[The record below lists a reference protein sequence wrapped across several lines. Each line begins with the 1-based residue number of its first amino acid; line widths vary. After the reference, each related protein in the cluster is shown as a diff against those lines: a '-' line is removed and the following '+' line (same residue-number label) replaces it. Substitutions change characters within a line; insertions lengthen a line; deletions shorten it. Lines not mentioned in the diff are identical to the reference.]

1 MANKKNVETNK
12 KNTEIKNKK
21 SNEIEQKKPTQKK
34 KRRLHSH
41 LKVNI
46 PLFQSLM
53 MILPSLAKHAAAE
66 SIDNS
71 SDAADQVTANNV
83 TEKDVT
89 DDHSKADSSAVALQ
103 EAQTSD
109 SDVNSTLNASH
120 APHGSSS
127 HLVPSHHLST
137 LSHPQVHYIP
147 SVSMPT
153 ISSGSN
159 GQPTHSNAPKT
170 PALPVTFMPEVIK
183 GTYGELHVD
192 ANGQYTFVLNP
203 NSPQY
208 ILLNQ
213 HQPGTDHFALHL
225 SNGSSIIVQIPVT
238 GKQDTPSISG
248 DLTGVVTE
256 DHNID
261 SQGLLHA
268 NGKIDVIDPDQNE
281 SSVTPEVISGKYGS
295 LTIDADGH
303 WQYQVDNS
311 LSNVQA
317 LTAATSLHESFTIH
331 TKDGTPQT
339 IDMTIGGNDDNAVI
353 TGMGKGSVT
362 EESQLQTSGTL
373 SVIDADTGEA
383 HFSNTDIVG
392 SFGTLHLTDSGKWTY
407 DLDNTN
413 PAVQALGQGSTAT
426 DPFTVHSADGTPH
439 NVTINVRGTND
450 NPVVSSQSPHL
461 PSKANI
467 SAPPSGLGKTIYE
480 DVNVQNGHLHT
491 GGQLHVDDKDFN
503 ESTFLPE
510 NLHGAYGELKLTSQ
524 GTWSYIANNNN
535 PNIEQLNNGDTLTER
550 FKIHTKDGS
559 VFELNV
565 YINGTNDKATVS
577 TATVSIDETDR
588 AVTASGTLT
597 STDVDN
603 ADNTFTPNSISG
615 TNGDLTIDANGHWS
629 FTANSA
635 FNQLNVGD
643 KVEETFTVSSVDG
656 TPSTIKVTINGTND
670 KATVSSAT
678 VTIDETDKAVTTS
691 GTLTSTDVD
700 NPDNTFTPGS
710 ISGTNGDLTIDANG
724 HWTFTA
730 NSTFNQLNVGDKVE
744 ETFTVSSID
753 GTTSTIKVTL
763 NGTNDK
769 ATVSSAT
776 VAIDE
781 IDKAVTTS
789 GTLTSTD
796 VDNPNNTFT
805 PDSISGTNGDLT
817 IDANGHWAFAANSAF
832 NQLNVGDKVEESF
845 TVSSVDGT
853 PSTIKVTIN
862 GTNDAAT
869 VSSATVAID
878 ETDTAISTSG
888 TLTSTDV
895 DNPDNAFTPD
905 SITGTNG
912 DLTIDANGHWAFT
925 ANSAFN
931 QLNVG
936 DKVEETFT
944 VSSIDG
950 TPSTI
955 KVTINGTND
964 AATVSTATVAVD
976 ETDTAISTSGT
987 LTSTNVDNPD
997 NAFTPDSITGTNGD
1011 LTIDANG
1018 HWNFTAN
1025 SAFNQL
1031 NVGDK
1036 IEETFTVSSID
1047 GTTSTI
1053 KVMING
1059 TNDTATVSTATV
1071 SVDETDSA
1079 ITTSGTLTSTDVD
1092 NPDNTFTP
1100 DSIAGTN
1107 GDLTIDANGLWSFT
1121 ANSAF
1126 NQLNVGDKV
1135 EETFT
1140 VSSVDGTTSTIKVTI
1155 NGTND
1160 AATVSSATV
1169 AIDETDKATTTSGTL
1184 TSTDVDNPDN
1194 AFTPDSISGTNGDLT
1209 IDATG
1214 HWVFTANSAF
1224 NQLNIGD
1231 KVEETFTVSSI
1242 DGTPSTIK
1250 VTINGTNDTAT
1261 VSSATVAIDETDKA
1275 VTTSGTLTSIDV
1287 DNPDNAFTP
1296 DSISGTNGDLTIDAN
1311 GHWVFTANSAF
1322 NQLNVGDKVE
1332 ETFTVSS
1339 VDGTPSTI
1347 KVTINGT
1354 NDTATVSSAT
1364 VAIDETDIAVT
1375 TSGTLTSTDVDNP
1388 DNAFTPDSIAGTNGN
1403 LTIDTNGHWTFTA
1416 NSAFNQLNVGD
1427 KVEETFTVSSID
1439 GTPSTIKVTI
1449 NGTNDAATV
1458 STATVSVDE
1467 TDKAVTTSGTLT
1479 STDVDNPDNTFAP
1492 DSISGTNGD
1501 LTIDATGH
1509 WVFIANSAFNQ
1520 LNVGDK
1526 VEETFTVSSIDGT
1539 PSTIK
1544 VTING
1549 TNDAATVS
1557 SATVAI
1563 DETDK
1568 AVTTSGTLTSTD
1580 VDNPDN
1586 AFQPDSISGTNGDL
1600 IIDAS
1605 GHWMFT
1611 ANSAFNQLNVGDKVE
1626 ETFTMSSVDGTP
1638 STIKVTINGT
1648 NDTATVSSAT
1658 VAIDETD
1665 KAVTT
1670 SGTLTS
1676 IDVDNPDNAFT
1687 PDSISGTNGDLTID
1701 ATGHWVFIANSAF
1714 NQLNVGDKVEET
1726 FTVSSIDGTP
1736 STIKVTINGTNDAAT
1751 VSSATVAIDETDKA
1765 VTTSGTLTSTDVD
1778 NPDNTFT
1785 PDSIGGTNGNLTIDA
1800 NGHWIFTANS
1810 AFNQLNIGD
1819 KVEESFT
1826 VSSVDGTPST
1836 IKVMINGTN
1845 DTATVSSA
1853 TVAIDETD
1861 KAVTTSGTLTSTD
1874 VDNPDNTFTPDSI
1887 SGTNGDL
1894 TIDANGHWA
1903 FTANSAFNQLNVG
1916 DKVEETFTVSSV
1928 DGTPSTIKVTINGTN
1943 DAATVSS
1950 ATVAIDETDKAVTT
1964 SGTLTSTDVDNP
1976 DNTFT
1981 PDSISG
1987 TNGDLTIDANGH
1999 WVFTASSSFN
2009 QLNVGDKVEETFT
2022 VSSID
2027 GTAST
2032 IKVTI
2037 NGTND
2042 KATVSTA
2049 TVSVDETDKAVTT
2062 SGTLTSTDVD
2072 NPDNTFTPDSITG
2085 TNGNLT
2091 IGANG
2096 QWTFTPNSAFNQLN
2110 VGDKVEETFTVT
2122 SVDGTPSTIKVT
2134 INGTNDAATVS
2145 SATIAIDETDKA
2157 VTTSGTLTST
2167 DVDNP
2172 DNTFTPDSIAGTNG
2186 NLTIGANGQWTFT
2199 ANSAF
2204 NQLNVGDKVEE
2215 TFTVSSVDGTPSTIK
2230 VTINGT
2236 NDKATVSSATVA
2248 IDETDKA
2255 VTTSGTLISNDVDNP
2270 DNAFT
2275 PDSISG
2281 TNGDLTIDA
2290 NGHWVFTA
2298 NSAFNQLNVGDKV
2311 EETFTVSSIDGTPST
2326 IKVTINGTNDAA
2338 TVSSATVAIDETDKA
2353 VTTSGTLT
2361 STDVDNPDNAFT
2373 PDSIS
2378 GTNGDLTIDANGHWT
2393 FTANSAFNQ
2402 LNVGDK
2408 VEETFTVS
2416 SVDGT
2421 PSTIKVTINGTN
2433 DAATVS
2439 SATVAI
2445 DETDKATT
2453 TSGTLT
2459 STDVDNPDNTFTP
2472 DSITGANGDLTI
2484 DANGHWAFTANSA
2497 FNQLNVG
2504 DKVEETFTVSSV
2516 DGTSSTIKVTIN
2528 GTNDVATVSTAT
2540 VSVDET
2546 DKAVTTS
2553 GTLTS
2558 TDVDNPDNTFTPDS
2572 IVGANGDLTIDAN
2585 GHWVFTANSAFNQ
2598 LNVGDKVEE
2607 TFTVTSVDGTPSTI
2621 KVTIN
2626 GTNDAATVSSA
2637 TVAID
2642 ETDKAVTTSGTLT
2655 STDVDNTD
2663 NTFTP
2668 DSVVGSNGDLTIDA
2682 NGHWTFTANSA
2693 FNQLNVGDKVEE
2705 TFTVSSIDGTP
2716 STIKVTING
2725 TNDAATVSSA
2735 TVAIDETDK
2744 AVTTSGTLTNTDVDN
2759 PDNTFTPDSISGTN
2773 GDLTIDTNGHW
2784 VFTANSTFNQLNVGD
2799 KVEETFTVSSIDGT
2813 PSTIKITIN
2822 GTNDKAV
2829 ISGTSAGAV
2838 TEESQLQTSGSLT
2851 VTDVDAGQG
2860 HFSNTD
2866 IAGTLGTLHLTN
2878 SGTWTYDLDNTNPT
2892 VQALG
2897 KGTTAT
2903 DTITVHSADGTPHQ
2917 ITITVNGTNDKAII
2931 GGTNSGA
2938 VTEESQLQTS
2948 GTLTVTDVDTGEAHF
2963 SNTDIAGTL
2972 GTLHLTDNGTWT
2984 YDLDNTNPQ
2993 VQALGKGA
3001 TATDTI
3007 TVNSADGTPHQITIT
3022 VNGTNDT
3029 AVIGGTS
3036 AGAVT
3041 EETQLQ
3047 TSGSLTITDTDT
3059 GEAHFSNTDIKGS
3072 LGTLHLT
3079 DAGQWT
3085 YDLDNTNPTVQALG
3099 KGAAT
3104 TDTITVTS
3112 ADGTTHQVTIA
3123 VNGTNDK
3130 AIITGTNTG
3139 AVTEDQDLTNQLN
3152 VHPNYMLTQGKLFI
3166 TDVDTNEATFPMQSG
3181 IVGDHGIG
3189 SFTLIPSGIWL
3200 FSADSKQAAVQ
3211 ALGVGETLTESTTI
3225 TSVDGTQKT
3234 ILITINGTNDAPVIT
3249 PVATQTVTEDG
3260 SKTITFH
3267 ATDIDTTDTLTPS
3280 VSATHGSASLNAQGE
3295 IVFTPDANYNG
3306 PASVVLSVTDGH
3318 TTTSQTINV
3327 DVTPANDAPV
3337 INPIVPVSAT
3347 EDGAVVTGQLTS
3359 TDIDTGD
3366 TATFTTTSTQGGFTL
3381 NADGSYN
3388 LDPTDASFQHLKA
3401 GEISTFTIPVTVTD
3415 SAGATDTKD
3424 LVITVTGTNDT
3435 PVISGVDTGALKEDV
3450 SVNPQ
3455 SNELTA
3461 TGKLDIV
3468 DIDTGEGSF
3477 ISHGF
3482 NKTALQGH
3490 YGKLE
3495 ISQDGSWSYS
3505 ADNSQTA
3512 IQSLGEGEQLTDTIK
3527 VTSKDGTTHD
3537 VVVTINGTN
3546 DTAVIGGTS
3555 AGAVTEETQLQTS
3568 GTLTVTDTDTGE
3580 AHFANTDIQGTLGT
3594 LHLTDNGAW
3603 TYDLDNTN
3611 PAVQA
3616 LGNGATATDTITV
3629 HSADG
3634 TPHQVTITVNGT
3646 NDNAV
3651 VGGVDTASVTEKAA
3665 GDNMSPDHAQSGMA
3679 TLRVSTLNANGHLSV
3694 IDPDSGQ
3701 SGFADNNV
3709 GYNYHGTYGDLI
3721 LNPNGDW
3728 NYYADAGSLSH
3739 IGGRPTTRGS
3749 AIDKLGE
3756 GETLTD
3762 TITVHTKDGTPHN
3775 IVITI
3780 NGSNDRPYCS
3790 SEVQLNAGTE
3800 DTRQTITAAQLLQN
3814 SIDVDKNDSGLLTVA
3829 NLHPDHGS
3837 ILDNQNGTYT
3847 FTPEKDY
3854 NGKVHFTYDVKDAH
3868 GDVTHT
3874 GATSSLSAVADKAV
3888 ISGSDTGTIIEDHNV
3903 GHSSLQPV
3911 VASGLLSVTDP
3922 DAGQDHF
3929 QVNLLLG
3936 EQAIHDPFGGF
3947 LRITPSGAWG
3957 YEVAN
3962 SRLQSLAE
3970 GEVEKVVYRVYS
3982 ADHTAHDI
3990 TITVTGTNDQPS
4002 ITATT
4007 LAHGTEDTHYQM
4019 QVSQFGFSDIDTGD
4033 TLHSIAITDL
4043 PSATQGKFVLD
4054 GHDVTAGQH
4063 IPTADISKLQFIPAQ
4078 DFNGD
4083 VQFKY
4088 TVNDG
4093 HDDSQEATNTLH
4105 IDAVGDKAVI
4115 SGVDT
4120 GDVYENRNPDMSPDF
4135 AQSGMAHLTNSMI
4148 HVEGQLTII
4157 DPDTGENSFD
4167 SKGIGYTYH
4176 GKYGHLILNTD
4187 GKWFYGVATG
4197 TADVNGGLTTNVG
4210 STIDQ
4215 LGANETLTD
4224 TITIQSKDG
4233 TTHDIV
4239 ITIHGDNDR
4248 PYCSSEVQLN
4258 SGKEDLAQTITATE
4272 LLANTIDV
4280 DSNDLGKL
4288 TVANLHADHGSILDN
4303 QDGTYTFTP
4312 TKDYNGQ
4319 IHFSYDVTDAH
4330 GGTTHTG
4337 ASTTLT
4343 ATPDGAIISEVT
4355 TDHVTE
4361 DGSHS
4366 SHNAGVTTE
4375 LANGR
4380 LQVVDPD
4387 SGENKFQYSQFGE
4400 STVHDPFGGMLR
4412 IDSMG
4417 NWGYSVNNANLQH
4430 LAQGQT
4436 ETVIYR
4442 VHSYDGTAYEL
4453 HIDVVGTNDAPTVT
4467 QVALSNG
4474 TEDTHYQMQA
4484 SQFGFTDVDSGDTL
4498 HSVAITDLPPATQG
4512 KFVLDG
4518 HDVTAGQHI
4527 PTADISKLQF
4537 VPAQD
4542 FNGDVQ
4548 FKYTVND
4555 GHDDSQEAT
4564 NTLHIDA
4571 VGDTAVITGTT
4582 TGDVDEGH
4590 GTYHDRSPNYAQLG
4604 MAKLTN
4610 DPLYT
4615 DGKLEII
4622 DPDTGEAQ
4630 FDTKGIGYSYHG
4642 TYGQLILNAD
4652 GNWHYK
4658 VTVGS
4663 NQQNVA
4669 TKIDQLGDG
4678 QELTDTITIYSK
4690 DGTAQDIVITIH
4702 GDNDRPYISS
4712 EVTLSTGTEDTA
4724 LTFTK
4729 ADLLANTVD
4738 VDANDAGKLSI
4749 ANLLVDHGSVVD
4761 NKDGT
4766 YTFTPTKDYNGQV
4779 HFSYDVTDAHGGTT
4793 HTGANTSLAAVND
4806 AATFTGDS
4814 SSIKEDTNIHH
4825 NAHITGSATIPD
4837 ALSCHG
4843 HLIVSDAD
4851 GHGEAALD
4859 LKGQPKISL
4868 DGTYGHFDITSTGTW
4883 VYKADNKSTP
4893 IQDLDNGQTL
4903 TDSIEV
4909 TSKDGTKHS
4918 ITVTINGTTD
4928 DPTLHSL
4935 SDSGVQHSGPVEGNL
4950 LTGSGTD
4957 QGLSGAATDTDS
4969 NAHLV
4974 LQDIQIKDPVSGYVA
4989 VRPGQPHTMAGIG
5002 TLAIEA
5008 NGHYTFTPEAGFT
5021 GKVPSMVYRVGD
5033 DGGNPIGDSS
5043 QNSLSI
5049 EVTPPL
5055 QHAPTVT
5062 GQTVSTNEDIT
5073 RTITT
5078 SEFGYS
5084 DQDGDALQ
5092 FVTISS
5098 IPSHG
5103 SLLLNGN
5110 AVTAN
5115 QQISKADL
5123 DAGHLTFTP
5132 NNNENGANYA
5142 QFTFTANDGHKNSAG
5157 ATMVV
5162 DVNAVNDA
5170 PIVGSSFISSLE
5182 DKPHAFTTAD
5192 FKYSDID
5199 GDALNHITI
5208 TNVAHGVLS
5217 LNGTTVN
5224 VGDDVS
5230 ASDVSSL
5237 IFTPTH
5243 NYFSSGVSGLGAVQ
5257 FTANDGHLDSKEGS
5271 ILINIASVADPA
5283 TFSGDS
5289 TGVAKE
5295 DITLQASGTLT
5306 ASDPDGTAGFTAV
5319 QGGAGIAGSKG
5330 YGHAHIDVN
5339 GHWTYDLDNNHPI
5352 VQQLGEGQTD
5362 TETITVQS
5370 ADGTHHDIVVTI
5382 TGTNDAPI
5390 LGVNQTSSTAGTLT
5404 ETDVDVNDTHTF
5416 SIVSSTGQFGS
5427 LSVDPNTGDYI
5438 YTPNTSITGMSYNS
5452 ATNSYHGVDVFE
5464 VKVSD
5469 GHTEDSKFIT
5479 FDASGHVTMSPTGSL
5494 VTSTTVLHQ
5503 PVVTTT
5509 QPTLPSGTNVAPTNT
5524 VTLDLAST
5532 SDSGSS
5538 QTDNLT
5544 NDTTPTI
5551 TGHTDIPFS
5560 KVTIYDGSTPV
5571 GHSVS
5576 DASGQYSVAVSS
5588 LSEGDHNLSAKALAP
5603 SSVLP
5608 ATSSLLS
5615 VHIDTQVHVGIQTD
5629 PITADNVINAQES
5642 NSSIDITGSVSGD
5655 YNAGDIVTLDVN
5667 RTQHTGVVDAKGHY
5681 SIAVPGSELIADA
5694 DQKIEASVA
5703 VTDTAGNS
5711 AHATADVTYQVDT
5724 QVSVPTITF
5733 ENAGADNLY
5742 SKAEIA
5748 RGQAN
5753 TITATVTPP
5762 GDAKIGEHLV
5772 VNGQDHV
5779 LDAHTLQ
5786 HGIQIEVHPGSNVQA
5801 TMTDEHGNTAGSQ
5814 GFAASA
5820 IPEPII
5826 VRPPSGSHQVSGT
5839 LGVPPLLP
5847 SLTPVP
5853 TAQSGWRIHLPNGQ
5867 YVTSHHGQYGTLTID
5882 PQTGHLHYQEQAQ
5895 VHTGPHGSASGIG
5908 QHEDKFEVALQ
5919 GSNQDEV
5926 VAHVNIQILSH
5937 GPGNS
5942 GKLTVGT
5949 EVVDMTITPLVHTS
5963 HPAPPP
5969 PPPVQHDEPDM
5980 ASQADF
5986 TVTLSDDSNLDL
5998 TQQTHQEPDQ
6008 KTSHHG
6014 AAAYLDALGIKPDAT
6029 STTVHDQPADM
6040 DIVLA
6045 QVDQQD
6051 ATTHDQAHLDMSD
6064 ALEHHDANI
6073 NHNQDDEHHHNDI
6086 DGLPDIDPNS

>member
-1 MANKKNVETNK
+1 MANKKNVEANK

-21 SNEIEQKKPTQKK
+21 SNKLEQKKPTQKK

-159 GQPTHSNAPKT
+159 GQPTHSNAPTT

-225 SNGSSIIVQIPVT
+225 SNGSSIIVQVPVT
-238 GKQDTPSISG
+238 GKQDTPNISG

-353 TGMGKGSVT
+353 TGVDAGTLTEDLTTQVQGQLSVTDSDLGEEHFQASQVTSNFGTLSITKDGAWTYSLDNNNPVVQRLGQGSTATDIVTVHSADGTAHQVMVTINGTNDHAVITSSTANSPSSFFAIGTSNGSSQVTEDKDLTVSGQLNITDIDSKEAHFSNSDLKGTLGTLHLKDNGDWTYDLDNKNPQVQALGQGSATTDIITIHSADGTPHQIAITVNGTNDKAVISGTSAGVVT

-373 SVIDADTGEA
+373 AVTDVDTGEA

-392 SFGTLHLTDSGKWTY
+392 SFGTLHLTDTGSWTY

-413 PAVQALGQGSTAT
+413 PTVQALGKGSTAT
-426 DPFTVHSADGTPH
+426 DTITVHSADGTPH
-439 NVTINVRGTND
+439 QVTI
-450 NPVVSSQSPHL
+450 
-461 PSKANI
+461 
-467 SAPPSGLGKTIYE
+467 
-480 DVNVQNGHLHT
+480 
-491 GGQLHVDDKDFN
+491 
-503 ESTFLPE
+503 
-510 NLHGAYGELKLTSQ
+510 
-524 GTWSYIANNNN
+524 
-535 PNIEQLNNGDTLTER
+535 
-550 FKIHTKDGS
+550 
-559 VFELNV
+559 
-565 YINGTNDKATVS
+565 TV
-577 TATVSIDETDR
+577 
-588 AVTASGTLT
+588 
-597 STDVDN
+597 
-603 ADNTFTPNSISG
+603 
-615 TNGDLTIDANGHWS
+615 
-629 FTANSA
+629 
-635 FNQLNVGD
+635 
-643 KVEETFTVSSVDG
+643 
-656 TPSTIKVTINGTND
+656 
-670 KATVSSAT
+670 
-678 VTIDETDKAVTTS
+678 
-691 GTLTSTDVD
+691 
-700 NPDNTFTPGS
+700 
-710 ISGTNGDLTIDANG
+710 
-724 HWTFTA
+724 
-730 NSTFNQLNVGDKVE
+730 
-744 ETFTVSSID
+744 
-753 GTTSTIKVTL
+753 
-763 NGTNDK
+763 
-769 ATVSSAT
+769 
-776 VAIDE
+776 
-781 IDKAVTTS
+781 
-789 GTLTSTD
+789 
-796 VDNPNNTFT
+796 
-805 PDSISGTNGDLT
+805 
-817 IDANGHWAFAANSAF
+817 
-832 NQLNVGDKVEESF
+832 
-845 TVSSVDGT
+845 
-853 PSTIKVTIN
+853 
-862 GTNDAAT
+862 
-869 VSSATVAID
+869 
-878 ETDTAISTSG
+878 
-888 TLTSTDV
+888 
-895 DNPDNAFTPD
+895 
-905 SITGTNG
+905 
-912 DLTIDANGHWAFT
+912 
-925 ANSAFN
+925 
-931 QLNVG
+931 
-936 DKVEETFT
+936 
-944 VSSIDG
+944 
-950 TPSTI
+950 
-955 KVTINGTND
+955 
-964 AATVSTATVAVD
+964 
-976 ETDTAISTSGT
+976 
-987 LTSTNVDNPD
+987 
-997 NAFTPDSITGTNGD
+997 
-1011 LTIDANG
+1011 
-1018 HWNFTAN
+1018 
-1025 SAFNQL
+1025 
-1031 NVGDK
+1031 
-1036 IEETFTVSSID
+1036 
-1047 GTTSTI
+1047 
-1053 KVMING
+1053 
-1059 TNDTATVSTATV
+1059 
-1071 SVDETDSA
+1071 
-1079 ITTSGTLTSTDVD
+1079 
-1092 NPDNTFTP
+1092 
-1100 DSIAGTN
+1100 
-1107 GDLTIDANGLWSFT
+1107 
-1121 ANSAF
+1121 
-1126 NQLNVGDKV
+1126 
-1135 EETFT
+1135 
-1140 VSSVDGTTSTIKVTI
+1140 
-1155 NGTND
+1155 
-1160 AATVSSATV
+1160 
-1169 AIDETDKATTTSGTL
+1169 
-1184 TSTDVDNPDN
+1184 
-1194 AFTPDSISGTNGDLT
+1194 
-1209 IDATG
+1209 
-1214 HWVFTANSAF
+1214 
-1224 NQLNIGD
+1224 
-1231 KVEETFTVSSI
+1231 
-1242 DGTPSTIK
+1242 
-1250 VTINGTNDTAT
+1250 
-1261 VSSATVAIDETDKA
+1261 
-1275 VTTSGTLTSIDV
+1275 
-1287 DNPDNAFTP
+1287 
-1296 DSISGTNGDLTIDAN
+1296 
-1311 GHWVFTANSAF
+1311 
-1322 NQLNVGDKVE
+1322 
-1332 ETFTVSS
+1332 
-1339 VDGTPSTI
+1339 
-1347 KVTINGT
+1347 
-1354 NDTATVSSAT
+1354 
-1364 VAIDETDIAVT
+1364 
-1375 TSGTLTSTDVDNP
+1375 
-1388 DNAFTPDSIAGTNGN
+1388 
-1403 LTIDTNGHWTFTA
+1403 
-1416 NSAFNQLNVGD
+1416 
-1427 KVEETFTVSSID
+1427 
-1439 GTPSTIKVTI
+1439 
-1449 NGTNDAATV
+1449 
-1458 STATVSVDE
+1458 
-1467 TDKAVTTSGTLT
+1467 
-1479 STDVDNPDNTFAP
+1479 
-1492 DSISGTNGD
+1492 
-1501 LTIDATGH
+1501 
-1509 WVFIANSAFNQ
+1509 
-1520 LNVGDK
+1520 
-1526 VEETFTVSSIDGT
+1526 
-1539 PSTIK
+1539 
-1544 VTING
+1544 
-1549 TNDAATVS
+1549 
-1557 SATVAI
+1557 
-1563 DETDK
+1563 
-1568 AVTTSGTLTSTD
+1568 
-1580 VDNPDN
+1580 
-1586 AFQPDSISGTNGDL
+1586 
-1600 IIDAS
+1600 
-1605 GHWMFT
+1605 
-1611 ANSAFNQLNVGDKVE
+1611 
-1626 ETFTMSSVDGTP
+1626 
-1638 STIKVTINGT
+1638 
-1648 NDTATVSSAT
+1648 
-1658 VAIDETD
+1658 
-1665 KAVTT
+1665 
-1670 SGTLTS
+1670 
-1676 IDVDNPDNAFT
+1676 
-1687 PDSISGTNGDLTID
+1687 
-1701 ATGHWVFIANSAF
+1701 
-1714 NQLNVGDKVEET
+1714 
-1726 FTVSSIDGTP
+1726 
-1736 STIKVTINGTNDAAT
+1736 
-1751 VSSATVAIDETDKA
+1751 
-1765 VTTSGTLTSTDVD
+1765 
-1778 NPDNTFT
+1778 
-1785 PDSIGGTNGNLTIDA
+1785 
-1800 NGHWIFTANS
+1800 
-1810 AFNQLNIGD
+1810 
-1819 KVEESFT
+1819 
-1826 VSSVDGTPST
+1826 
-1836 IKVMINGTN
+1836 
-1845 DTATVSSA
+1845 
-1853 TVAIDETD
+1853 
-1861 KAVTTSGTLTSTD
+1861 
-1874 VDNPDNTFTPDSI
+1874 
-1887 SGTNGDL
+1887 
-1894 TIDANGHWA
+1894 
-1903 FTANSAFNQLNVG
+1903 
-1916 DKVEETFTVSSV
+1916 
-1928 DGTPSTIKVTINGTN
+1928 
-1943 DAATVSS
+1943 
-1950 ATVAIDETDKAVTT
+1950 
-1964 SGTLTSTDVDNP
+1964 
-1976 DNTFT
+1976 
-1981 PDSISG
+1981 
-1987 TNGDLTIDANGH
+1987 
-1999 WVFTASSSFN
+1999 
-2009 QLNVGDKVEETFT
+2009 
-2022 VSSID
+2022 
-2027 GTAST
+2027 
-2032 IKVTI
+2032 
-2037 NGTND
+2037 
-2042 KATVSTA
+2042 
-2049 TVSVDETDKAVTT
+2049 
-2062 SGTLTSTDVD
+2062 
-2072 NPDNTFTPDSITG
+2072 
-2085 TNGNLT
+2085 
-2091 IGANG
+2091 
-2096 QWTFTPNSAFNQLN
+2096 
-2110 VGDKVEETFTVT
+2110 
-2122 SVDGTPSTIKVT
+2122 
-2134 INGTNDAATVS
+2134 
-2145 SATIAIDETDKA
+2145 
-2157 VTTSGTLTST
+2157 
-2167 DVDNP
+2167 
-2172 DNTFTPDSIAGTNG
+2172 
-2186 NLTIGANGQWTFT
+2186 
-2199 ANSAF
+2199 
-2204 NQLNVGDKVEE
+2204 
-2215 TFTVSSVDGTPSTIK
+2215 
-2230 VTINGT
+2230 
-2236 NDKATVSSATVA
+2236 
-2248 IDETDKA
+2248 
-2255 VTTSGTLISNDVDNP
+2255 
-2270 DNAFT
+2270 
-2275 PDSISG
+2275 
-2281 TNGDLTIDA
+2281 
-2290 NGHWVFTA
+2290 
-2298 NSAFNQLNVGDKV
+2298 
-2311 EETFTVSSIDGTPST
+2311 
-2326 IKVTINGTNDAA
+2326 NGTNDAA

-2416 SVDGT
+2416 SIDGT

-2433 DAATVS
+2433 DTATVS

-2445 DETDKATT
+2445 
-2453 TSGTLT
+2453 
-2459 STDVDNPDNTFTP
+2459 
-2472 DSITGANGDLTI
+2472 
-2484 DANGHWAFTANSA
+2484 
-2497 FNQLNVG
+2497 
-2504 DKVEETFTVSSV
+2504 
-2516 DGTSSTIKVTIN
+2516 
-2528 GTNDVATVSTAT
+2528 
-2540 VSVDET
+2540 DET

-2572 IVGANGDLTIDAN
+2572 IAGTNGDLTIDAN
-2585 GHWVFTANSAFNQ
+2585 GHWS
-2598 LNVGDKVEE
+2598 
-2607 TFTVTSVDGTPSTI
+2607 
-2621 KVTIN
+2621 
-2626 GTNDAATVSSA
+2626 
-2637 TVAID
+2637 
-2642 ETDKAVTTSGTLT
+2642 
-2655 STDVDNTD
+2655 
-2663 NTFTP
+2663 
-2668 DSVVGSNGDLTIDA
+2668 
-2682 NGHWTFTANSA
+2682 FTANSA

-2705 TFTVSSIDGTP
+2705 TFTVSSVDGTP
-2716 STIKVTING
+2716 STIKV
-2725 TNDAATVSSA
+2725 
-2735 TVAIDETDK
+2735 
-2744 AVTTSGTLTNTDVDN
+2744 
-2759 PDNTFTPDSISGTN
+2759 
-2773 GDLTIDTNGHW
+2773 
-2784 VFTANSTFNQLNVGD
+2784 
-2799 KVEETFTVSSIDGT
+2799 
-2813 PSTIKITIN
+2813 TIN

-2838 TEESQLQTSGSLT
+2838 TEESQLQTSGLLT
-2851 VTDVDAGQG
+2851 VTDVDAGQA

-3130 AIITGTNTG
+3130 AVITGTNTG

-3234 ILITINGTNDAPVIT
+3234 ILVTINGTNDAPVIT

-3306 PASVVLSVTDGH
+3306 PATVVLSVTDGH

-3337 INPIVPVSAT
+3337 INSIVPVNAT

-3359 TDIDTGD
+3359 TDIDAGD

-3450 SVNPQ
+3450 SANPQ

-3477 ISHGF
+3477 VSHGF

-3546 DTAVIGGTS
+3546 DKAVIGGSNT
-3555 AGAVTEETQLQTS
+3555 GAVTEESQLQTS
-3568 GTLTVTDTDTGE
+3568 GTLTVTDVDTGE
-3580 AHFANTDIQGTLGT
+3580 AHFANTDIQGSLGT

-3728 NYYADAGSLSH
+3728 DYYADAGSLSH

-3762 TITVHTKDGTPHN
+3762 TITVHTIDGTPHN

-3868 GDVTHT
+3868 GGVTHT

-3888 ISGSDTGTIIEDHNV
+3888 ITGTDTGTIVEDHNV

-3922 DAGQDHF
+3922 DAGQEHF

-3990 TITVTGTNDQPS
+3990 TITVTGTNDKPT

-4007 LAHGTEDTHYQM
+4007 LAHGTEDTHYQI
-4019 QVSQFGFSDIDTGD
+4019 QASQFGFRDIDTGD

-4054 GHDVTAGQH
+4054 GHDVTTGQH
-4063 IPTADISKLQFIPAQ
+4063 IPTADISKLQFVPAQ

-4093 HDDSQEATNTLH
+4093 HTDSAEATNTLH

-4135 AQSGMAHLTNSMI
+4135 ALSGMAHLTNSLI

-4319 IHFSYDVTDAH
+4319 INFSYDVTDAH

-4343 ATPDGAIISEVT
+4343 VTPDGAIISEVT

-4400 STVHDPFGGMLR
+4400 SAVHDPFGGMLR

-4749 ANLLVDHGSVVD
+4749 ENLLVDHGSVVD

-4793 HTGANTSLAAVND
+4793 HTGAITTLAAVND
-4806 AATFTGDS
+4806 AATFAGDS

-4883 VYKADNKSTP
+4883 VYKADNKSTQ

-4928 DPTLHSL
+4928 VPVLHSL

-5092 FVTISS
+5092 FVTISN

-5103 SLLLNGN
+5103 LLLLNGK

-5115 QQISKADL
+5115 QQITKADL

-5132 NNNENGANYA
+5132 ISNENGANYA
-5142 QFTFTANDGHKNSAG
+5142 QFTFTANDGHQDSAS

-5352 VQQLGEGQTD
+5352 VQQLGEGQTG

-5370 ADGTHHDIVVTI
+5370 ADRTHHDIVVTI

-5404 ETDVDVNDTHTF
+5404 ETDVDVNDTHMF
-5416 SIVSSTGQFGS
+5416 SVVSSTGQFGS
-5427 LSVDPNTGDYI
+5427 LSVDPDTGDYI

-5494 VTSTTVLHQ
+5494 VTSTTVPHQ
-5503 PVVTTT
+5503 PVVTAT

-5576 DASGQYSVAVSS
+5576 DASGQYSVVVSS

-5629 PITADNVINAQES
+5629 LITADNVINAQES
-5642 NSSIDITGSVSGD
+5642 NRSIDITGSVSGD
-5655 YNAGDIVTLDVN
+5655 FNAGDIVTLDVN
-5667 RTQHTGVVDAKGHY
+5667 GTQHTGVVDAKGHY

-5703 VTDTAGNS
+5703 ITDTAGNS

-5779 LDAHTLQ
+5779 LDDHTLQ

-6045 QVDQQD
+6045 QVDQPD
-6051 ATTHDQAHLDMSD
+6051 AATHDQAHLDMSD

-6073 NHNQDDEHHHNDI
+6073 NHNQDDEHHHHNDI

>member
-1 MANKKNVETNK
+1 MANKKNVEANK

-21 SNEIEQKKPTQKK
+21 SNKLEQKKPTQKK

-89 DDHSKADSSAVALQ
+89 GDHNKADSSAVALQ

-109 SDVNSTLNASH
+109 SDVNSTLSASH
-120 APHGSSS
+120 AAHGSSS

-159 GQPTHSNAPKT
+159 GQPIHSNAPTT

-353 TGMGKGSVT
+353 TGVDAGVVTEDLTTQVQGQLSVTDSDLGEDHFQASQVTSNFGTLSITKDGAWTYSLDNNNPVVQRLGQGSTATDIVTVHSADGTAHQVMVTINGTNDHAVITSSTANSPSSFFAIGTSNGSSQVTEDKDLTVSGQLNITDIDSKEAHFSNSDLKGTLGTLHLKDNGDWTYDLDNKNPQVQALGQGSATTDIITIHSADGTPHQIAITVNGTNDKAVISGTSAGVVT

-373 SVIDADTGEA
+373 AVTDVDTGEA
-383 HFSNTDIVG
+383 HFATSSTGSTDIAG
-392 SFGTLHLTDSGKWTY
+392 SFGMLHLTDSGAWTY
-407 DLDNTN
+407 VLDNKN
-413 PAVQALGQGSTAT
+413 PNVQALGKGATAT
-426 DPFTVHSADGTPH
+426 DTITVHSADGTPH
-439 NVTINVRGTND
+439 QVTI
-450 NPVVSSQSPHL
+450 
-461 PSKANI
+461 
-467 SAPPSGLGKTIYE
+467 
-480 DVNVQNGHLHT
+480 
-491 GGQLHVDDKDFN
+491 
-503 ESTFLPE
+503 
-510 NLHGAYGELKLTSQ
+510 
-524 GTWSYIANNNN
+524 
-535 PNIEQLNNGDTLTER
+535 
-550 FKIHTKDGS
+550 
-559 VFELNV
+559 
-565 YINGTNDKATVS
+565 TV
-577 TATVSIDETDR
+577 
-588 AVTASGTLT
+588 
-597 STDVDN
+597 
-603 ADNTFTPNSISG
+603 
-615 TNGDLTIDANGHWS
+615 
-629 FTANSA
+629 
-635 FNQLNVGD
+635 
-643 KVEETFTVSSVDG
+643 
-656 TPSTIKVTINGTND
+656 
-670 KATVSSAT
+670 
-678 VTIDETDKAVTTS
+678 
-691 GTLTSTDVD
+691 
-700 NPDNTFTPGS
+700 
-710 ISGTNGDLTIDANG
+710 
-724 HWTFTA
+724 
-730 NSTFNQLNVGDKVE
+730 
-744 ETFTVSSID
+744 
-753 GTTSTIKVTL
+753 
-763 NGTNDK
+763 
-769 ATVSSAT
+769 
-776 VAIDE
+776 
-781 IDKAVTTS
+781 
-789 GTLTSTD
+789 
-796 VDNPNNTFT
+796 
-805 PDSISGTNGDLT
+805 
-817 IDANGHWAFAANSAF
+817 
-832 NQLNVGDKVEESF
+832 
-845 TVSSVDGT
+845 
-853 PSTIKVTIN
+853 
-862 GTNDAAT
+862 
-869 VSSATVAID
+869 
-878 ETDTAISTSG
+878 
-888 TLTSTDV
+888 
-895 DNPDNAFTPD
+895 
-905 SITGTNG
+905 
-912 DLTIDANGHWAFT
+912 
-925 ANSAFN
+925 
-931 QLNVG
+931 
-936 DKVEETFT
+936 
-944 VSSIDG
+944 
-950 TPSTI
+950 
-955 KVTINGTND
+955 
-964 AATVSTATVAVD
+964 
-976 ETDTAISTSGT
+976 
-987 LTSTNVDNPD
+987 
-997 NAFTPDSITGTNGD
+997 
-1011 LTIDANG
+1011 
-1018 HWNFTAN
+1018 
-1025 SAFNQL
+1025 
-1031 NVGDK
+1031 
-1036 IEETFTVSSID
+1036 
-1047 GTTSTI
+1047 
-1053 KVMING
+1053 
-1059 TNDTATVSTATV
+1059 
-1071 SVDETDSA
+1071 
-1079 ITTSGTLTSTDVD
+1079 
-1092 NPDNTFTP
+1092 
-1100 DSIAGTN
+1100 
-1107 GDLTIDANGLWSFT
+1107 
-1121 ANSAF
+1121 
-1126 NQLNVGDKV
+1126 
-1135 EETFT
+1135 
-1140 VSSVDGTTSTIKVTI
+1140 
-1155 NGTND
+1155 
-1160 AATVSSATV
+1160 
-1169 AIDETDKATTTSGTL
+1169 
-1184 TSTDVDNPDN
+1184 
-1194 AFTPDSISGTNGDLT
+1194 
-1209 IDATG
+1209 
-1214 HWVFTANSAF
+1214 
-1224 NQLNIGD
+1224 
-1231 KVEETFTVSSI
+1231 
-1242 DGTPSTIK
+1242 
-1250 VTINGTNDTAT
+1250 
-1261 VSSATVAIDETDKA
+1261 
-1275 VTTSGTLTSIDV
+1275 
-1287 DNPDNAFTP
+1287 
-1296 DSISGTNGDLTIDAN
+1296 
-1311 GHWVFTANSAF
+1311 
-1322 NQLNVGDKVE
+1322 
-1332 ETFTVSS
+1332 
-1339 VDGTPSTI
+1339 
-1347 KVTINGT
+1347 
-1354 NDTATVSSAT
+1354 
-1364 VAIDETDIAVT
+1364 
-1375 TSGTLTSTDVDNP
+1375 
-1388 DNAFTPDSIAGTNGN
+1388 
-1403 LTIDTNGHWTFTA
+1403 
-1416 NSAFNQLNVGD
+1416 
-1427 KVEETFTVSSID
+1427 
-1439 GTPSTIKVTI
+1439 
-1449 NGTNDAATV
+1449 
-1458 STATVSVDE
+1458 
-1467 TDKAVTTSGTLT
+1467 
-1479 STDVDNPDNTFAP
+1479 
-1492 DSISGTNGD
+1492 
-1501 LTIDATGH
+1501 
-1509 WVFIANSAFNQ
+1509 
-1520 LNVGDK
+1520 
-1526 VEETFTVSSIDGT
+1526 
-1539 PSTIK
+1539 
-1544 VTING
+1544 
-1549 TNDAATVS
+1549 
-1557 SATVAI
+1557 
-1563 DETDK
+1563 
-1568 AVTTSGTLTSTD
+1568 
-1580 VDNPDN
+1580 
-1586 AFQPDSISGTNGDL
+1586 
-1600 IIDAS
+1600 
-1605 GHWMFT
+1605 
-1611 ANSAFNQLNVGDKVE
+1611 
-1626 ETFTMSSVDGTP
+1626 
-1638 STIKVTINGT
+1638 
-1648 NDTATVSSAT
+1648 
-1658 VAIDETD
+1658 
-1665 KAVTT
+1665 
-1670 SGTLTS
+1670 
-1676 IDVDNPDNAFT
+1676 
-1687 PDSISGTNGDLTID
+1687 
-1701 ATGHWVFIANSAF
+1701 
-1714 NQLNVGDKVEET
+1714 
-1726 FTVSSIDGTP
+1726 
-1736 STIKVTINGTNDAAT
+1736 
-1751 VSSATVAIDETDKA
+1751 
-1765 VTTSGTLTSTDVD
+1765 
-1778 NPDNTFT
+1778 
-1785 PDSIGGTNGNLTIDA
+1785 
-1800 NGHWIFTANS
+1800 
-1810 AFNQLNIGD
+1810 
-1819 KVEESFT
+1819 
-1826 VSSVDGTPST
+1826 
-1836 IKVMINGTN
+1836 NGTN

-1894 TIDANGHWA
+1894 TIDTTGHWV

-1928 DGTPSTIKVTINGTN
+1928 DGT
-1943 DAATVSS
+1943 
-1950 ATVAIDETDKAVTT
+1950 
-1964 SGTLTSTDVDNP
+1964 
-1976 DNTFT
+1976 
-1981 PDSISG
+1981 
-1987 TNGDLTIDANGH
+1987 
-1999 WVFTASSSFN
+1999 
-2009 QLNVGDKVEETFT
+2009 
-2022 VSSID
+2022 
-2027 GTAST
+2027 AST
-2032 IKVTI
+2032 IKV
-2037 NGTND
+2037 
-2042 KATVSTA
+2042 
-2049 TVSVDETDKAVTT
+2049 
-2062 SGTLTSTDVD
+2062 
-2072 NPDNTFTPDSITG
+2072 
-2085 TNGNLT
+2085 
-2091 IGANG
+2091 
-2096 QWTFTPNSAFNQLN
+2096 
-2110 VGDKVEETFTVT
+2110 
-2122 SVDGTPSTIKVT
+2122 
-2134 INGTNDAATVS
+2134 
-2145 SATIAIDETDKA
+2145 
-2157 VTTSGTLTST
+2157 
-2167 DVDNP
+2167 
-2172 DNTFTPDSIAGTNG
+2172 
-2186 NLTIGANGQWTFT
+2186 
-2199 ANSAF
+2199 
-2204 NQLNVGDKVEE
+2204 
-2215 TFTVSSVDGTPSTIK
+2215 
-2230 VTINGT
+2230 
-2236 NDKATVSSATVA
+2236 
-2248 IDETDKA
+2248 
-2255 VTTSGTLISNDVDNP
+2255 
-2270 DNAFT
+2270 
-2275 PDSISG
+2275 
-2281 TNGDLTIDA
+2281 
-2290 NGHWVFTA
+2290 
-2298 NSAFNQLNVGDKV
+2298 
-2311 EETFTVSSIDGTPST
+2311 
-2326 IKVTINGTNDAA
+2326 
-2338 TVSSATVAIDETDKA
+2338 
-2353 VTTSGTLT
+2353 
-2361 STDVDNPDNAFT
+2361 
-2373 PDSIS
+2373 
-2378 GTNGDLTIDANGHWT
+2378 
-2393 FTANSAFNQ
+2393 
-2402 LNVGDK
+2402 
-2408 VEETFTVS
+2408 
-2416 SVDGT
+2416 
-2421 PSTIKVTINGTN
+2421 
-2433 DAATVS
+2433 
-2439 SATVAI
+2439 
-2445 DETDKATT
+2445 
-2453 TSGTLT
+2453 
-2459 STDVDNPDNTFTP
+2459 
-2472 DSITGANGDLTI
+2472 
-2484 DANGHWAFTANSA
+2484 
-2497 FNQLNVG
+2497 
-2504 DKVEETFTVSSV
+2504 
-2516 DGTSSTIKVTIN
+2516 
-2528 GTNDVATVSTAT
+2528 
-2540 VSVDET
+2540 
-2546 DKAVTTS
+2546 
-2553 GTLTS
+2553 
-2558 TDVDNPDNTFTPDS
+2558 
-2572 IVGANGDLTIDAN
+2572 
-2585 GHWVFTANSAFNQ
+2585 
-2598 LNVGDKVEE
+2598 
-2607 TFTVTSVDGTPSTI
+2607 
-2621 KVTIN
+2621 
-2626 GTNDAATVSSA
+2626 
-2637 TVAID
+2637 
-2642 ETDKAVTTSGTLT
+2642 
-2655 STDVDNTD
+2655 
-2663 NTFTP
+2663 
-2668 DSVVGSNGDLTIDA
+2668 
-2682 NGHWTFTANSA
+2682 
-2693 FNQLNVGDKVEE
+2693 
-2705 TFTVSSIDGTP
+2705 
-2716 STIKVTING
+2716 
-2725 TNDAATVSSA
+2725 
-2735 TVAIDETDK
+2735 
-2744 AVTTSGTLTNTDVDN
+2744 
-2759 PDNTFTPDSISGTN
+2759 
-2773 GDLTIDTNGHW
+2773 
-2784 VFTANSTFNQLNVGD
+2784 
-2799 KVEETFTVSSIDGT
+2799 
-2813 PSTIKITIN
+2813 TIN

-2851 VTDVDAGQG
+2851 VTDVDAGQA

-2903 DTITVHSADGTPHQ
+2903 DTITVHSADGTAHQ

-3104 TDTITVTS
+3104 TDTITVHS
-3112 ADGTTHQVTIA
+3112 ADGTPHQVTI
-3123 VNGTNDK
+3123 
-3130 AIITGTNTG
+3130 
-3139 AVTEDQDLTNQLN
+3139 
-3152 VHPNYMLTQGKLFI
+3152 
-3166 TDVDTNEATFPMQSG
+3166 
-3181 IVGDHGIG
+3181 
-3189 SFTLIPSGIWL
+3189 
-3200 FSADSKQAAVQ
+3200 
-3211 ALGVGETLTESTTI
+3211 
-3225 TSVDGTQKT
+3225 
-3234 ILITINGTNDAPVIT
+3234 
-3249 PVATQTVTEDG
+3249 TV
-3260 SKTITFH
+3260 
-3267 ATDIDTTDTLTPS
+3267 
-3280 VSATHGSASLNAQGE
+3280 
-3295 IVFTPDANYNG
+3295 
-3306 PASVVLSVTDGH
+3306 
-3318 TTTSQTINV
+3318 
-3327 DVTPANDAPV
+3327 
-3337 INPIVPVSAT
+3337 
-3347 EDGAVVTGQLTS
+3347 
-3359 TDIDTGD
+3359 
-3366 TATFTTTSTQGGFTL
+3366 
-3381 NADGSYN
+3381 
-3388 LDPTDASFQHLKA
+3388 
-3401 GEISTFTIPVTVTD
+3401 
-3415 SAGATDTKD
+3415 
-3424 LVITVTGTNDT
+3424 
-3435 PVISGVDTGALKEDV
+3435 
-3450 SVNPQ
+3450 
-3455 SNELTA
+3455 
-3461 TGKLDIV
+3461 
-3468 DIDTGEGSF
+3468 
-3477 ISHGF
+3477 
-3482 NKTALQGH
+3482 
-3490 YGKLE
+3490 
-3495 ISQDGSWSYS
+3495 
-3505 ADNSQTA
+3505 
-3512 IQSLGEGEQLTDTIK
+3512 
-3527 VTSKDGTTHD
+3527 
-3537 VVVTINGTN
+3537 NGTN

-3555 AGAVTEETQLQTS
+3555 AGAVTEETQRQTS
-3568 GTLTVTDTDTGE
+3568 GILTVTDIDTGE
-3580 AHFANTDIQGTLGT
+3580 AHFANTDIQGSLGT

-3603 TYDLDNTN
+3603 TYDLDNTK

-3728 NYYADAGSLSH
+3728 NYYADAGSLTH

-3868 GDVTHT
+3868 GGVTHT

-3990 TITVTGTNDQPS
+3990 TITVTGTNDKPT

-4007 LAHGTEDTHYQM
+4007 LAHGTEDTHYQI
-4019 QVSQFGFSDIDTGD
+4019 QASQFGFSDIDTGD

-4054 GHDVTAGQH
+4054 GHDVTTGQH
-4063 IPTADISKLQFIPAQ
+4063 IPTADISKLQFVPAQ

-4093 HDDSQEATNTLH
+4093 HTDSAEATNTLH

-4258 SGKEDLAQTITATE
+4258 SGKEDLAQTITASE

-4319 IHFSYDVTDAH
+4319 VHFSYDVTDAH

-4400 STVHDPFGGMLR
+4400 TAVHDPFGGMLR

-4436 ETVIYR
+4436 ETVVYR

-4484 SQFGFTDVDSGDTL
+4484 SQFGFTDADSGDTL

-4729 ADLLANTVD
+4729 TDLLANTVD

-4749 ANLLVDHGSVVD
+4749 ENLLVDHGSVVD

-4793 HTGANTSLAAVND
+4793 HTGAITTLAAVND
-4806 AATFTGDS
+4806 AATFAGDS

-4837 ALSCHG
+4837 ALYCHG

-4883 VYKADNKSTP
+4883 VYKADNKSTQ

-4909 TSKDGTKHS
+4909 TSKDSTKHS

-4928 DPTLHSL
+4928 DPVLHSL
-4935 SDSGVQHSGPVEGNL
+4935 SDSGVQHSGPVQGNL

-5073 RTITT
+5073 RTFTT

-5098 IPSHG
+5098 LPSHG
-5103 SLLLNGN
+5103 LLLLNGN

-5132 NNNENGANYA
+5132 SNNENGANYA
-5142 QFTFTANDGHKNSAG
+5142 QFTFTANDGHKNSAS

-5217 LNGTTVN
+5217 LNGATVN

-5390 LGVNQTSSTAGTLT
+5390 LGVNQTSSTTGTLT
-5404 ETDVDVNDTHTF
+5404 ETDVDVTDSHTF

-5427 LSVDPNTGDYI
+5427 LSVDPNTGDYV

-5494 VTSTTVLHQ
+5494 VTSTTVPHQ
-5503 PVVTTT
+5503 PVVTAT

-5551 TGHTDIPFS
+5551 NGHTDIPYS
-5560 KVTIYDGSTPV
+5560 QVTIYDGSKPI
-5571 GHSVS
+5571 GHAVS
-5576 DASGQYSVAVSS
+5576 NASGQYSVVVDS
-5588 LSEGDHNLSAKALAP
+5588 LTDGDHNLSAKALAP

-5667 RTQHTGVVDAKGHY
+5667 GTQHTGVVDAKGHY

-6008 KTSHHG
+6008 KTSQHG

-6051 ATTHDQAHLDMSD
+6051 TTTHDQAHLDMSD

-6073 NHNQDDEHHHNDI
+6073 NHNQDDEHHHHNDI

>member
-1 MANKKNVETNK
+1 MANKKNVEANK

-21 SNEIEQKKPTQKK
+21 SNKLEQKKPTQKK

-83 TEKDVT
+83 TAKDSS
-89 DDHSKADSSAVALQ
+89 DHHGKTDSSAVTHQ

-109 SDVNSTLNASH
+109 SDVNSTLSASH
-120 APHGSSS
+120 AAHGSSS

-159 GQPTHSNAPKT
+159 GQPTHSNAPTT

-213 HQPGTDHFALHL
+213 HQSGTDHFALHL
-225 SNGSSIIVQIPVT
+225 SNGSSIIVQVPVT
-238 GKQDTPSISG
+238 GKQDTPNISG

-353 TGMGKGSVT
+353 TGVDAGTLTEDLTTQVQGQLSVTDSDLGEDHFQASQVTSNFGTLSITKDGAWTYSLNNNNPVVQRLGQGSTATDIVTVHSADGTAHQVMVTINGTNDHAVITSSTANSPSSFFAIGTSNGSSQVTEDKDLTVSGQLNITDIDSKEAHFSNSDLKGTLGTLHLKDNGDWTYDLDNKNPQVQALGQGSATTDIITIHSADGTPHQIAITVNGTNDKAVISGTSAGVVT

-373 SVIDADTGEA
+373 AVTDVDTGEA
-383 HFSNTDIVG
+383 HFATSSTGSTDIAG
-392 SFGTLHLTDSGKWTY
+392 SFGMLHLTDSGAWTY

-413 PAVQALGQGSTAT
+413 PTVQALGKGSTAT
-426 DPFTVHSADGTPH
+426 DTITVHSADGTPH
-439 NVTINVRGTND
+439 QVTITV
-450 NPVVSSQSPHL
+450 
-461 PSKANI
+461 
-467 SAPPSGLGKTIYE
+467 
-480 DVNVQNGHLHT
+480 
-491 GGQLHVDDKDFN
+491 
-503 ESTFLPE
+503 
-510 NLHGAYGELKLTSQ
+510 
-524 GTWSYIANNNN
+524 
-535 PNIEQLNNGDTLTER
+535 
-550 FKIHTKDGS
+550 
-559 VFELNV
+559 
-565 YINGTNDKATVS
+565 NGTNDA
-577 TATVSIDETDR
+577 
-588 AVTASGTLT
+588 
-597 STDVDN
+597 
-603 ADNTFTPNSISG
+603 
-615 TNGDLTIDANGHWS
+615 
-629 FTANSA
+629 
-635 FNQLNVGD
+635 
-643 KVEETFTVSSVDG
+643 
-656 TPSTIKVTINGTND
+656 
-670 KATVSSAT
+670 ATVSSAT
-678 VTIDETDKAVTTS
+678 VAIYETDKAVTTS

-700 NPDNTFTPGS
+700 NPDNTFTP
-710 ISGTNGDLTIDANG
+710 
-724 HWTFTA
+724 
-730 NSTFNQLNVGDKVE
+730 
-744 ETFTVSSID
+744 
-753 GTTSTIKVTL
+753 
-763 NGTNDK
+763 
-769 ATVSSAT
+769 
-776 VAIDE
+776 
-781 IDKAVTTS
+781 
-789 GTLTSTD
+789 
-796 VDNPNNTFT
+796 
-805 PDSISGTNGDLT
+805 DSISGTNGDLT
-817 IDANGHWAFAANSAF
+817 ID
-832 NQLNVGDKVEESF
+832 
-845 TVSSVDGT
+845 
-853 PSTIKVTIN
+853 
-862 GTNDAAT
+862 
-869 VSSATVAID
+869 
-878 ETDTAISTSG
+878 
-888 TLTSTDV
+888 
-895 DNPDNAFTPD
+895 
-905 SITGTNG
+905 
-912 DLTIDANGHWAFT
+912 
-925 ANSAFN
+925 
-931 QLNVG
+931 
-936 DKVEETFT
+936 
-944 VSSIDG
+944 
-950 TPSTI
+950 
-955 KVTINGTND
+955 
-964 AATVSTATVAVD
+964 
-976 ETDTAISTSGT
+976 
-987 LTSTNVDNPD
+987 
-997 NAFTPDSITGTNGD
+997 
-1011 LTIDANG
+1011 
-1018 HWNFTAN
+1018 
-1025 SAFNQL
+1025 
-1031 NVGDK
+1031 
-1036 IEETFTVSSID
+1036 
-1047 GTTSTI
+1047 TT
-1053 KVMING
+1053 
-1059 TNDTATVSTATV
+1059 
-1071 SVDETDSA
+1071 
-1079 ITTSGTLTSTDVD
+1079 
-1092 NPDNTFTP
+1092 
-1100 DSIAGTN
+1100 
-1107 GDLTIDANGLWSFT
+1107 
-1121 ANSAF
+1121 
-1126 NQLNVGDKV
+1126 
-1135 EETFT
+1135 
-1140 VSSVDGTTSTIKVTI
+1140 
-1155 NGTND
+1155 
-1160 AATVSSATV
+1160 
-1169 AIDETDKATTTSGTL
+1169 
-1184 TSTDVDNPDN
+1184 
-1194 AFTPDSISGTNGDLT
+1194 
-1209 IDATG
+1209 
-1214 HWVFTANSAF
+1214 
-1224 NQLNIGD
+1224 
-1231 KVEETFTVSSI
+1231 
-1242 DGTPSTIK
+1242 
-1250 VTINGTNDTAT
+1250 
-1261 VSSATVAIDETDKA
+1261 
-1275 VTTSGTLTSIDV
+1275 
-1287 DNPDNAFTP
+1287 
-1296 DSISGTNGDLTIDAN
+1296 

-1364 VAIDETDIAVT
+1364 VAIDETD
-1375 TSGTLTSTDVDNP
+1375 
-1388 DNAFTPDSIAGTNGN
+1388 
-1403 LTIDTNGHWTFTA
+1403 
-1416 NSAFNQLNVGD
+1416 
-1427 KVEETFTVSSID
+1427 
-1439 GTPSTIKVTI
+1439 
-1449 NGTNDAATV
+1449 
-1458 STATVSVDE
+1458 
-1467 TDKAVTTSGTLT
+1467 
-1479 STDVDNPDNTFAP
+1479 
-1492 DSISGTNGD
+1492 
-1501 LTIDATGH
+1501 
-1509 WVFIANSAFNQ
+1509 
-1520 LNVGDK
+1520 
-1526 VEETFTVSSIDGT
+1526 
-1539 PSTIK
+1539 
-1544 VTING
+1544 
-1549 TNDAATVS
+1549 
-1557 SATVAI
+1557 
-1563 DETDK
+1563 
-1568 AVTTSGTLTSTD
+1568 
-1580 VDNPDN
+1580 
-1586 AFQPDSISGTNGDL
+1586 
-1600 IIDAS
+1600 
-1605 GHWMFT
+1605 
-1611 ANSAFNQLNVGDKVE
+1611 
-1626 ETFTMSSVDGTP
+1626 
-1638 STIKVTINGT
+1638 
-1648 NDTATVSSAT
+1648 
-1658 VAIDETD
+1658 

-1687 PDSISGTNGDLTID
+1687 PDSI
-1701 ATGHWVFIANSAF
+1701 
-1714 NQLNVGDKVEET
+1714 
-1726 FTVSSIDGTP
+1726 
-1736 STIKVTINGTNDAAT
+1736 
-1751 VSSATVAIDETDKA
+1751 
-1765 VTTSGTLTSTDVD
+1765 
-1778 NPDNTFT
+1778 
-1785 PDSIGGTNGNLTIDA
+1785 
-1800 NGHWIFTANS
+1800 
-1810 AFNQLNIGD
+1810 
-1819 KVEESFT
+1819 
-1826 VSSVDGTPST
+1826 
-1836 IKVMINGTN
+1836 
-1845 DTATVSSA
+1845 
-1853 TVAIDETD
+1853 
-1861 KAVTTSGTLTSTD
+1861 
-1874 VDNPDNTFTPDSI
+1874 
-1887 SGTNGDL
+1887 
-1894 TIDANGHWA
+1894 
-1903 FTANSAFNQLNVG
+1903 
-1916 DKVEETFTVSSV
+1916 
-1928 DGTPSTIKVTINGTN
+1928 
-1943 DAATVSS
+1943 
-1950 ATVAIDETDKAVTT
+1950 
-1964 SGTLTSTDVDNP
+1964 
-1976 DNTFT
+1976 
-1981 PDSISG
+1981 
-1987 TNGDLTIDANGH
+1987 
-1999 WVFTASSSFN
+1999 
-2009 QLNVGDKVEETFT
+2009 
-2022 VSSID
+2022 
-2027 GTAST
+2027 
-2032 IKVTI
+2032 
-2037 NGTND
+2037 
-2042 KATVSTA
+2042 
-2049 TVSVDETDKAVTT
+2049 
-2062 SGTLTSTDVD
+2062 
-2072 NPDNTFTPDSITG
+2072 
-2085 TNGNLT
+2085 
-2091 IGANG
+2091 
-2096 QWTFTPNSAFNQLN
+2096 
-2110 VGDKVEETFTVT
+2110 
-2122 SVDGTPSTIKVT
+2122 
-2134 INGTNDAATVS
+2134 
-2145 SATIAIDETDKA
+2145 
-2157 VTTSGTLTST
+2157 
-2167 DVDNP
+2167 
-2172 DNTFTPDSIAGTNG
+2172 
-2186 NLTIGANGQWTFT
+2186 
-2199 ANSAF
+2199 
-2204 NQLNVGDKVEE
+2204 
-2215 TFTVSSVDGTPSTIK
+2215 
-2230 VTINGT
+2230 
-2236 NDKATVSSATVA
+2236 
-2248 IDETDKA
+2248 
-2255 VTTSGTLISNDVDNP
+2255 
-2270 DNAFT
+2270 
-2275 PDSISG
+2275 
-2281 TNGDLTIDA
+2281 
-2290 NGHWVFTA
+2290 
-2298 NSAFNQLNVGDKV
+2298 
-2311 EETFTVSSIDGTPST
+2311 
-2326 IKVTINGTNDAA
+2326 
-2338 TVSSATVAIDETDKA
+2338 
-2353 VTTSGTLT
+2353 
-2361 STDVDNPDNAFT
+2361 
-2373 PDSIS
+2373 
-2378 GTNGDLTIDANGHWT
+2378 
-2393 FTANSAFNQ
+2393 
-2402 LNVGDK
+2402 
-2408 VEETFTVS
+2408 
-2416 SVDGT
+2416 
-2421 PSTIKVTINGTN
+2421 
-2433 DAATVS
+2433 
-2439 SATVAI
+2439 
-2445 DETDKATT
+2445 
-2453 TSGTLT
+2453 
-2459 STDVDNPDNTFTP
+2459 
-2472 DSITGANGDLTI
+2472 
-2484 DANGHWAFTANSA
+2484 
-2497 FNQLNVG
+2497 
-2504 DKVEETFTVSSV
+2504 
-2516 DGTSSTIKVTIN
+2516 
-2528 GTNDVATVSTAT
+2528 
-2540 VSVDET
+2540 
-2546 DKAVTTS
+2546 
-2553 GTLTS
+2553 
-2558 TDVDNPDNTFTPDS
+2558 
-2572 IVGANGDLTIDAN
+2572 
-2585 GHWVFTANSAFNQ
+2585 
-2598 LNVGDKVEE
+2598 
-2607 TFTVTSVDGTPSTI
+2607 
-2621 KVTIN
+2621 
-2626 GTNDAATVSSA
+2626 
-2637 TVAID
+2637 
-2642 ETDKAVTTSGTLT
+2642 
-2655 STDVDNTD
+2655 
-2663 NTFTP
+2663 
-2668 DSVVGSNGDLTIDA
+2668 VGSNGDLTIDA
-2682 NGHWTFTANSA
+2682 NGHWVFIANSA
-2693 FNQLNVGDKVEE
+2693 
-2705 TFTVSSIDGTP
+2705 
-2716 STIKVTING
+2716 
-2725 TNDAATVSSA
+2725 
-2735 TVAIDETDK
+2735 
-2744 AVTTSGTLTNTDVDN
+2744 
-2759 PDNTFTPDSISGTN
+2759 
-2773 GDLTIDTNGHW
+2773 
-2784 VFTANSTFNQLNVGD
+2784 FNQLNVGD

-2851 VTDVDAGQG
+2851 VTDVDAGQA

-3007 TVNSADGTPHQITIT
+3007 TVHSADGTPHQVTIT

-3047 TSGSLTITDTDT
+3047 TTGTLTITDTD
-3059 GEAHFSNTDIKGS
+3059 S
-3072 LGTLHLT
+3072 
-3079 DAGQWT
+3079 
-3085 YDLDNTNPTVQALG
+3085 
-3099 KGAAT
+3099 
-3104 TDTITVTS
+3104 
-3112 ADGTTHQVTIA
+3112 
-3123 VNGTNDK
+3123 
-3130 AIITGTNTG
+3130 
-3139 AVTEDQDLTNQLN
+3139 
-3152 VHPNYMLTQGKLFI
+3152 
-3166 TDVDTNEATFPMQSG
+3166 
-3181 IVGDHGIG
+3181 
-3189 SFTLIPSGIWL
+3189 
-3200 FSADSKQAAVQ
+3200 
-3211 ALGVGETLTESTTI
+3211 
-3225 TSVDGTQKT
+3225 
-3234 ILITINGTNDAPVIT
+3234 
-3249 PVATQTVTEDG
+3249 
-3260 SKTITFH
+3260 
-3267 ATDIDTTDTLTPS
+3267 
-3280 VSATHGSASLNAQGE
+3280 
-3295 IVFTPDANYNG
+3295 
-3306 PASVVLSVTDGH
+3306 
-3318 TTTSQTINV
+3318 
-3327 DVTPANDAPV
+3327 
-3337 INPIVPVSAT
+3337 
-3347 EDGAVVTGQLTS
+3347 
-3359 TDIDTGD
+3359 
-3366 TATFTTTSTQGGFTL
+3366 
-3381 NADGSYN
+3381 
-3388 LDPTDASFQHLKA
+3388 
-3401 GEISTFTIPVTVTD
+3401 
-3415 SAGATDTKD
+3415 
-3424 LVITVTGTNDT
+3424 
-3435 PVISGVDTGALKEDV
+3435 
-3450 SVNPQ
+3450 
-3455 SNELTA
+3455 
-3461 TGKLDIV
+3461 
-3468 DIDTGEGSF
+3468 
-3477 ISHGF
+3477 
-3482 NKTALQGH
+3482 
-3490 YGKLE
+3490 
-3495 ISQDGSWSYS
+3495 
-3505 ADNSQTA
+3505 
-3512 IQSLGEGEQLTDTIK
+3512 
-3527 VTSKDGTTHD
+3527 
-3537 VVVTINGTN
+3537 
-3546 DTAVIGGTS
+3546 
-3555 AGAVTEETQLQTS
+3555 
-3568 GTLTVTDTDTGE
+3568 GE
-3580 AHFANTDIQGTLGT
+3580 AHFANTDIQGSLGT

-3611 PAVQA
+3611 PIVQA

-3651 VGGVDTASVTEKAA
+3651 VGGIDTASVTEKAA

-3868 GDVTHT
+3868 GGVTHT

-4019 QVSQFGFSDIDTGD
+4019 QASQFGFSDIDTGD

-4063 IPTADISKLQFIPAQ
+4063 IPTADISKLQFVPAQ

-4093 HDDSQEATNTLH
+4093 HVDSQEATNTLH
-4105 IDAVGDKAVI
+4105 IDAIGDKAVI

-4176 GKYGHLILNTD
+4176 GNYGHLILNTD

-4233 TTHDIV
+4233 TSHDIV

-4288 TVANLHADHGSILDN
+4288 T
-4303 QDGTYTFTP
+4303 
-4312 TKDYNGQ
+4312 
-4319 IHFSYDVTDAH
+4319 
-4330 GGTTHTG
+4330 
-4337 ASTTLT
+4337 
-4343 ATPDGAIISEVT
+4343 
-4355 TDHVTE
+4355 
-4361 DGSHS
+4361 
-4366 SHNAGVTTE
+4366 
-4375 LANGR
+4375 
-4380 LQVVDPD
+4380 
-4387 SGENKFQYSQFGE
+4387 
-4400 STVHDPFGGMLR
+4400 
-4412 IDSMG
+4412 
-4417 NWGYSVNNANLQH
+4417 
-4430 LAQGQT
+4430 
-4436 ETVIYR
+4436 
-4442 VHSYDGTAYEL
+4442 
-4453 HIDVVGTNDAPTVT
+4453 
-4467 QVALSNG
+4467 
-4474 TEDTHYQMQA
+4474 
-4484 SQFGFTDVDSGDTL
+4484 
-4498 HSVAITDLPPATQG
+4498 
-4512 KFVLDG
+4512 
-4518 HDVTAGQHI
+4518 
-4527 PTADISKLQF
+4527 
-4537 VPAQD
+4537 
-4542 FNGDVQ
+4542 
-4548 FKYTVND
+4548 
-4555 GHDDSQEAT
+4555 
-4564 NTLHIDA
+4564 
-4571 VGDTAVITGTT
+4571 
-4582 TGDVDEGH
+4582 
-4590 GTYHDRSPNYAQLG
+4590 
-4604 MAKLTN
+4604 
-4610 DPLYT
+4610 
-4615 DGKLEII
+4615 
-4622 DPDTGEAQ
+4622 
-4630 FDTKGIGYSYHG
+4630 
-4642 TYGQLILNAD
+4642 
-4652 GNWHYK
+4652 
-4658 VTVGS
+4658 
-4663 NQQNVA
+4663 
-4669 TKIDQLGDG
+4669 
-4678 QELTDTITIYSK
+4678 
-4690 DGTAQDIVITIH
+4690 
-4702 GDNDRPYISS
+4702 
-4712 EVTLSTGTEDTA
+4712 
-4724 LTFTK
+4724 
-4729 ADLLANTVD
+4729 
-4738 VDANDAGKLSI
+4738 I

-4761 NKDGT
+4761 NQDGT

-4779 HFSYDVTDAHGGTT
+4779 HFSYDVTDAHGGVT
-4793 HTGANTSLAAVND
+4793 HTGAITTLAAVND
-4806 AATFTGDS
+4806 AATFAGDS

-4837 ALSCHG
+4837 ALYCHG

-4883 VYKADNKSTP
+4883 VYKADNKSTQ

-4928 DPTLHSL
+4928 APTLHSL

-5073 RTITT
+5073 RTFTT

-5098 IPSHG
+5098 LPSHG
-5103 SLLLNGN
+5103 LLLLNGN
-5110 AVTAN
+5110 VVTAN

-5132 NNNENGANYA
+5132 SNNENGANYA
-5142 QFTFTANDGHKNSAG
+5142 QFTFTANDGHKNSAS

-5352 VQQLGEGQTD
+5352 VQQLSEGQTD

-5390 LGVNQTSSTAGTLT
+5390 LGVNQTSTAAGTLT
-5404 ETDVDVNDTHTF
+5404 ETDLDTNDTHTF
-5416 SIVSSTGQFGS
+5416 SVVSSNGQFGS
-5427 LSVDPNTGDYI
+5427 LSVDPDTGDYI

-5479 FDASGHVTMSPTGSL
+5479 FDASGHVTMSPTGGL
-5494 VTSTTVLHQ
+5494 VISTTVPQQ
-5503 PVVTTT
+5503 PTVTTT
-5509 QPTLPSGTNVAPTNT
+5509 LPTLLMITNVAPTNS
-5524 VTLDLAST
+5524 VTLNLAST

-5538 QTDNLT
+5538 NTDNLT

-5571 GHSVS
+5571 GHAVS
-5576 DASGQYSVAVSS
+5576 DASGQYNVVVSS
-5588 LSEGDHNLSAKALAP
+5588 LPNGDHNLSAKALAP

-5642 NSSIDITGSVSGD
+5642 SSSIDITGSVSGD
-5655 YNAGDIVTLDVN
+5655 FNAGDIVTLDVN
-5667 RTQHTGVVDAKGHY
+5667 GTQHTGVVDAKGHY

-5703 VTDTAGNS
+5703 ITDTAGNS

-5919 GSNQDEV
+5919 GTNQDEV

-5949 EVVDMTITPLVHTS
+5949 EVVDMTITPVVHTS

-5998 TQQTHQEPDQ
+5998 TQQTHQEPEQ

-6045 QVDQQD
+6045 QVDQPD
-6051 ATTHDQAHLDMSD
+6051 AATHDQAHLDMSD

-6073 NHNQDDEHHHNDI
+6073 NHNQDDEHHHHNDI

>member
-1 MANKKNVETNK
+1 
-12 KNTEIKNKK
+12 
-21 SNEIEQKKPTQKK
+21 
-34 KRRLHSH
+34 
-41 LKVNI
+41 
-46 PLFQSLM
+46 
-53 MILPSLAKHAAAE
+53 
-66 SIDNS
+66 
-71 SDAADQVTANNV
+71 
-83 TEKDVT
+83 
-89 DDHSKADSSAVALQ
+89 
-103 EAQTSD
+103 
-109 SDVNSTLNASH
+109 
-120 APHGSSS
+120 
-127 HLVPSHHLST
+127 
-137 LSHPQVHYIP
+137 
-147 SVSMPT
+147 
-153 ISSGSN
+153 
-159 GQPTHSNAPKT
+159 
-170 PALPVTFMPEVIK
+170 
-183 GTYGELHVD
+183 
-192 ANGQYTFVLNP
+192 
-203 NSPQY
+203 
-208 ILLNQ
+208 
-213 HQPGTDHFALHL
+213 
-225 SNGSSIIVQIPVT
+225 
-238 GKQDTPSISG
+238 
-248 DLTGVVTE
+248 
-256 DHNID
+256 
-261 SQGLLHA
+261 
-268 NGKIDVIDPDQNE
+268 
-281 SSVTPEVISGKYGS
+281 
-295 LTIDADGH
+295 
-303 WQYQVDNS
+303 
-311 LSNVQA
+311 
-317 LTAATSLHESFTIH
+317 
-331 TKDGTPQT
+331 
-339 IDMTIGGNDDNAVI
+339 
-353 TGMGKGSVT
+353 
-362 EESQLQTSGTL
+362 
-373 SVIDADTGEA
+373 
-383 HFSNTDIVG
+383 
-392 SFGTLHLTDSGKWTY
+392 
-407 DLDNTN
+407 
-413 PAVQALGQGSTAT
+413 
-426 DPFTVHSADGTPH
+426 
-439 NVTINVRGTND
+439 
-450 NPVVSSQSPHL
+450 
-461 PSKANI
+461 
-467 SAPPSGLGKTIYE
+467 
-480 DVNVQNGHLHT
+480 
-491 GGQLHVDDKDFN
+491 
-503 ESTFLPE
+503 
-510 NLHGAYGELKLTSQ
+510 
-524 GTWSYIANNNN
+524 
-535 PNIEQLNNGDTLTER
+535 
-550 FKIHTKDGS
+550 
-559 VFELNV
+559 
-565 YINGTNDKATVS
+565 
-577 TATVSIDETDR
+577 
-588 AVTASGTLT
+588 
-597 STDVDN
+597 
-603 ADNTFTPNSISG
+603 
-615 TNGDLTIDANGHWS
+615 
-629 FTANSA
+629 
-635 FNQLNVGD
+635 
-643 KVEETFTVSSVDG
+643 
-656 TPSTIKVTINGTND
+656 
-670 KATVSSAT
+670 
-678 VTIDETDKAVTTS
+678 
-691 GTLTSTDVD
+691 
-700 NPDNTFTPGS
+700 
-710 ISGTNGDLTIDANG
+710 
-724 HWTFTA
+724 
-730 NSTFNQLNVGDKVE
+730 
-744 ETFTVSSID
+744 
-753 GTTSTIKVTL
+753 
-763 NGTNDK
+763 
-769 ATVSSAT
+769 
-776 VAIDE
+776 
-781 IDKAVTTS
+781 
-789 GTLTSTD
+789 
-796 VDNPNNTFT
+796 
-805 PDSISGTNGDLT
+805 
-817 IDANGHWAFAANSAF
+817 
-832 NQLNVGDKVEESF
+832 
-845 TVSSVDGT
+845 
-853 PSTIKVTIN
+853 
-862 GTNDAAT
+862 
-869 VSSATVAID
+869 
-878 ETDTAISTSG
+878 
-888 TLTSTDV
+888 
-895 DNPDNAFTPD
+895 
-905 SITGTNG
+905 
-912 DLTIDANGHWAFT
+912 
-925 ANSAFN
+925 
-931 QLNVG
+931 
-936 DKVEETFT
+936 
-944 VSSIDG
+944 
-950 TPSTI
+950 
-955 KVTINGTND
+955 
-964 AATVSTATVAVD
+964 
-976 ETDTAISTSGT
+976 
-987 LTSTNVDNPD
+987 
-997 NAFTPDSITGTNGD
+997 PDSITGTNGD

-1047 GTTSTI
+1047 GTPSTI
-1053 KVMING
+1053 KVTING
-1059 TNDTATVSTATV
+1059 TNDKATVSSATV
-1071 SVDETDSA
+1071 AIDETDKAVTTSGTLTSTDVDNTDNTFTPDSVVGSNGDLTIDANGHWTFTANSA
-1079 ITTSGTLTSTDVD
+1079 FNQLNVGDKVEDTFTVSSIDGTPSTIKVTINGTNDAATISSATVAIDETDKAVTTSGTLTSTDVD
-1092 NPDNTFTP
+1092 NPDNT
-1100 DSIAGTN
+1100 
-1107 GDLTIDANGLWSFT
+1107 
-1121 ANSAF
+1121 
-1126 NQLNVGDKV
+1126 
-1135 EETFT
+1135 
-1140 VSSVDGTTSTIKVTI
+1140 
-1155 NGTND
+1155 
-1160 AATVSSATV
+1160 
-1169 AIDETDKATTTSGTL
+1169 
-1184 TSTDVDNPDN
+1184 
-1194 AFTPDSISGTNGDLT
+1194 FTPDSISGTNGDLT

-1224 NQLNIGD
+1224 NQLNVGD
-1231 KVEETFTVSSI
+1231 KAEEIFTVSSI

-1250 VTINGTNDTAT
+1250 VTINGTNDAATVSTAT
-1261 VSSATVAIDETDKA
+1261 VSVDETDKA
-1275 VTTSGTLTSIDV
+1275 VTTSGTLTSTDV

-1296 DSISGTNGDLTIDAN
+1296 DSITGTNGDLTIDAN
-1311 GHWVFTANSAF
+1311 GHWVFTANNAF
-1322 NQLNVGDKVE
+1322 NQLNVSDKVE

-1339 VDGTPSTI
+1339 VDGTASTI

-1354 NDTATVSSAT
+1354 NDAATVSSAT

-1701 ATGHWVFIANSAF
+1701 ATGHWVFTANSAFNQLNVGDKVEETFTVSSIDGTPSTIKVTINGTNDTATVSTATVSVDETDKAVITSGTLTSTDVDNPDNTFTPDSIAGTNGDLTIDANGHWVFTANSAF

-1751 VSSATVAIDETDKA
+1751 VSIATVSVDETDKAVTTSGTLTSTDVDNPDNAFTPDSISGTNGDLTIDATGRWVFTANSAFNQLNVGDKVEETFTVSSVDGTASTIKVTINGTNDDATVSSATVAIDETDKAVTTSGTLTSIDVDNPDNAFTPDSITGTNGDLTIDANGHWVFTANSAFNQLNVGDKIEETFTVSSIDGTASTIKVTINGTNDKATASSATVAIDETDKAVTTSGTLTSIDVDNPDNTFTPDSIAGTNGDLTVDANGHWVFTANSAFNQLNVGDKVEETFTVSSVDGTPSTIKVTINGTNDKATVSSATVAIDETDKA

-1785 PDSIGGTNGNLTIDA
+1785 PDSISGTNGDLTIDA
-1800 NGHWIFTANS
+1800 NGHWVFTANS
-1810 AFNQLNIGD
+1810 AFNQLNVGD
-1819 KVEESFT
+1819 KVEETFTVTSVDGTPSTIKVTINGTNDAATVSSATVAIDETDKAVTTSGTLTSNDVDNPDNAFTPDSISGTNGDLTIDANGHWVFTANSAFNQLNVGGKVEETFT

-1836 IKVMINGTN
+1836 ITVTINGTN

-1916 DKVEETFTVSSV
+1916 DKVEETFTVSS
-1928 DGTPSTIKVTINGTN
+1928 I
-1943 DAATVSS
+1943 
-1950 ATVAIDETDKAVTT
+1950 
-1964 SGTLTSTDVDNP
+1964 
-1976 DNTFT
+1976 
-1981 PDSISG
+1981 
-1987 TNGDLTIDANGH
+1987 
-1999 WVFTASSSFN
+1999 
-2009 QLNVGDKVEETFT
+2009 
-2022 VSSID
+2022 
-2027 GTAST
+2027 
-2032 IKVTI
+2032 
-2037 NGTND
+2037 
-2042 KATVSTA
+2042 
-2049 TVSVDETDKAVTT
+2049 
-2062 SGTLTSTDVD
+2062 
-2072 NPDNTFTPDSITG
+2072 
-2085 TNGNLT
+2085 
-2091 IGANG
+2091 
-2096 QWTFTPNSAFNQLN
+2096 
-2110 VGDKVEETFTVT
+2110 
-2122 SVDGTPSTIKVT
+2122 
-2134 INGTNDAATVS
+2134 
-2145 SATIAIDETDKA
+2145 
-2157 VTTSGTLTST
+2157 
-2167 DVDNP
+2167 
-2172 DNTFTPDSIAGTNG
+2172 
-2186 NLTIGANGQWTFT
+2186 
-2199 ANSAF
+2199 
-2204 NQLNVGDKVEE
+2204 
-2215 TFTVSSVDGTPSTIK
+2215 
-2230 VTINGT
+2230 
-2236 NDKATVSSATVA
+2236 
-2248 IDETDKA
+2248 
-2255 VTTSGTLISNDVDNP
+2255 
-2270 DNAFT
+2270 
-2275 PDSISG
+2275 
-2281 TNGDLTIDA
+2281 
-2290 NGHWVFTA
+2290 
-2298 NSAFNQLNVGDKV
+2298 
-2311 EETFTVSSIDGTPST
+2311 
-2326 IKVTINGTNDAA
+2326 
-2338 TVSSATVAIDETDKA
+2338 
-2353 VTTSGTLT
+2353 
-2361 STDVDNPDNAFT
+2361 
-2373 PDSIS
+2373 
-2378 GTNGDLTIDANGHWT
+2378 
-2393 FTANSAFNQ
+2393 
-2402 LNVGDK
+2402 
-2408 VEETFTVS
+2408 
-2416 SVDGT
+2416 
-2421 PSTIKVTINGTN
+2421 
-2433 DAATVS
+2433 
-2439 SATVAI
+2439 
-2445 DETDKATT
+2445 
-2453 TSGTLT
+2453 
-2459 STDVDNPDNTFTP
+2459 
-2472 DSITGANGDLTI
+2472 
-2484 DANGHWAFTANSA
+2484 
-2497 FNQLNVG
+2497 
-2504 DKVEETFTVSSV
+2504 

-2528 GTNDVATVSTAT
+2528 GTND
-2540 VSVDET
+2540 
-2546 DKAVTTS
+2546 
-2553 GTLTS
+2553 
-2558 TDVDNPDNTFTPDS
+2558 
-2572 IVGANGDLTIDAN
+2572 
-2585 GHWVFTANSAFNQ
+2585 
-2598 LNVGDKVEE
+2598 
-2607 TFTVTSVDGTPSTI
+2607 
-2621 KVTIN
+2621 
-2626 GTNDAATVSSA
+2626 
-2637 TVAID
+2637 
-2642 ETDKAVTTSGTLT
+2642 
-2655 STDVDNTD
+2655 
-2663 NTFTP
+2663 
-2668 DSVVGSNGDLTIDA
+2668 
-2682 NGHWTFTANSA
+2682 
-2693 FNQLNVGDKVEE
+2693 
-2705 TFTVSSIDGTP
+2705 
-2716 STIKVTING
+2716 
-2725 TNDAATVSSA
+2725 
-2735 TVAIDETDK
+2735 
-2744 AVTTSGTLTNTDVDN
+2744 
-2759 PDNTFTPDSISGTN
+2759 
-2773 GDLTIDTNGHW
+2773 
-2784 VFTANSTFNQLNVGD
+2784 
-2799 KVEETFTVSSIDGT
+2799 
-2813 PSTIKITIN
+2813 
-2822 GTNDKAV
+2822 KAV
-2829 ISGTSAGAV
+2829 ISGTSTGVV
-2838 TEESQLQTSGSLT
+2838 TEESQLKTSGSLT
-2851 VTDVDAGQG
+2851 VTDVDAGQA

-2866 IAGTLGTLHLTN
+2866 ISGTLGTLHLTN

-3139 AVTEDQDLTNQLN
+3139 TVTEDQDLTNQLN

-3234 ILITINGTNDAPVIT
+3234 ILVTINGTNDAPVIT

-3306 PASVVLSVTDGH
+3306 PATVVLSVTDGH

-3424 LVITVTGTNDT
+3424 LVITVTGSNDT

-3450 SVNPQ
+3450 SANPQ

-3477 ISHGF
+3477 VSHGF

-3537 VVVTINGTN
+3537 VVVTISGTN
-3546 DTAVIGGTS
+3546 DKAVIGGSNT
-3555 AGAVTEETQLQTS
+3555 GAVTEESQLQTS
-3568 GTLTVTDTDTGE
+3568 GTLTVTDVDTGE
-3580 AHFANTDIQGTLGT
+3580 AHFANTDIQGSLGT

-3634 TPHQVTITVNGT
+3634 TPHQVTIKVNGT

-3728 NYYADAGSLSH
+3728 NYYADVGSLTH

-3868 GDVTHT
+3868 GGVTHT

-3990 TITVTGTNDQPS
+3990 TITVTGTNDQPN

-4288 TVANLHADHGSILDN
+4288 T
-4303 QDGTYTFTP
+4303 
-4312 TKDYNGQ
+4312 
-4319 IHFSYDVTDAH
+4319 
-4330 GGTTHTG
+4330 
-4337 ASTTLT
+4337 
-4343 ATPDGAIISEVT
+4343 
-4355 TDHVTE
+4355 
-4361 DGSHS
+4361 
-4366 SHNAGVTTE
+4366 
-4375 LANGR
+4375 
-4380 LQVVDPD
+4380 
-4387 SGENKFQYSQFGE
+4387 
-4400 STVHDPFGGMLR
+4400 
-4412 IDSMG
+4412 
-4417 NWGYSVNNANLQH
+4417 
-4430 LAQGQT
+4430 
-4436 ETVIYR
+4436 
-4442 VHSYDGTAYEL
+4442 
-4453 HIDVVGTNDAPTVT
+4453 
-4467 QVALSNG
+4467 
-4474 TEDTHYQMQA
+4474 
-4484 SQFGFTDVDSGDTL
+4484 
-4498 HSVAITDLPPATQG
+4498 
-4512 KFVLDG
+4512 
-4518 HDVTAGQHI
+4518 
-4527 PTADISKLQF
+4527 
-4537 VPAQD
+4537 
-4542 FNGDVQ
+4542 
-4548 FKYTVND
+4548 
-4555 GHDDSQEAT
+4555 
-4564 NTLHIDA
+4564 
-4571 VGDTAVITGTT
+4571 
-4582 TGDVDEGH
+4582 
-4590 GTYHDRSPNYAQLG
+4590 
-4604 MAKLTN
+4604 
-4610 DPLYT
+4610 
-4615 DGKLEII
+4615 
-4622 DPDTGEAQ
+4622 
-4630 FDTKGIGYSYHG
+4630 
-4642 TYGQLILNAD
+4642 
-4652 GNWHYK
+4652 
-4658 VTVGS
+4658 
-4663 NQQNVA
+4663 
-4669 TKIDQLGDG
+4669 
-4678 QELTDTITIYSK
+4678 
-4690 DGTAQDIVITIH
+4690 
-4702 GDNDRPYISS
+4702 
-4712 EVTLSTGTEDTA
+4712 
-4724 LTFTK
+4724 
-4729 ADLLANTVD
+4729 
-4738 VDANDAGKLSI
+4738 I

-4793 HTGANTSLAAVND
+4793 HTGAITTLAAVND
-4806 AATFTGDS
+4806 AATFAGDS

-4928 DPTLHSL
+4928 DPVLHSL

-5103 SLLLNGN
+5103 LLLLNGN

-5142 QFTFTANDGHKNSAG
+5142 QFTFTANDGHKNSAN

-5217 LNGTTVN
+5217 LNGATVN

-5243 NYFSSGVSGLGAVQ
+5243 NYFSSGVSGLGGVQ

-5295 DITLQASGTLT
+5295 DITLQASGTLS

-5494 VTSTTVLHQ
+5494 VTSTTVPHQ
-5503 PVVTTT
+5503 PVVTAT

-5667 RTQHTGVVDAKGHY
+5667 GTQHTGVVDAKGHY

-5703 VTDTAGNS
+5703 VTDSAGNS

-5980 ASQADF
+5980 SSQTDF

-6014 AAAYLDALGIKPDAT
+6014 AAAYLDVLGIKPDAT

-6045 QVDQQD
+6045 QVDQPD
-6051 ATTHDQAHLDMSD
+6051 AATHDQAHLDMSD

-6073 NHNQDDEHHHNDI
+6073 NHNQDDEHHHHNDI

>member
-109 SDVNSTLNASH
+109 SDVNSTLSASH
-120 APHGSSS
+120 AAHGSSS

-159 GQPTHSNAPKT
+159 GQPTHSNAPTT

-225 SNGSSIIVQIPVT
+225 SNGSSIIVQIPIT

-353 TGMGKGSVT
+353 TGVDAGTLTEDLTTQVQGQLSVTDSDLGEDHFQASQVTSNFGTLSITKDGAWTYNLDNNNPVVQKLGQGSTATDIVTVHSADGTAHQVMVTINGTNDHAVITSSTANSPSSFFAIGTSNGSSQVTEDKDLTVSGQLNITDIDSKEAHFSNSDLKGTLGTLHLKDNGDWSYDLDNKNPKVQALGQGSATTDIITIHSADGTPHQIAITVNGTNDKAVISGTSAGVVT

-373 SVIDADTGEA
+373 VVTDVDTGEA

-392 SFGTLHLTDSGKWTY
+392 SFGTLHLTDTGSWTY

-413 PAVQALGQGSTAT
+413 PNVQSLGKGATAT
-426 DPFTVHSADGTPH
+426 DTITVHSADGTPH
-439 NVTINVRGTND
+439 QVTITV
-450 NPVVSSQSPHL
+450 
-461 PSKANI
+461 
-467 SAPPSGLGKTIYE
+467 
-480 DVNVQNGHLHT
+480 
-491 GGQLHVDDKDFN
+491 
-503 ESTFLPE
+503 
-510 NLHGAYGELKLTSQ
+510 
-524 GTWSYIANNNN
+524 
-535 PNIEQLNNGDTLTER
+535 
-550 FKIHTKDGS
+550 
-559 VFELNV
+559 
-565 YINGTNDKATVS
+565 NGTNDKAIVS
-577 TATVSIDETDR
+577 SATVAIDETDK
-588 AVTASGTLT
+588 AVTTSGTLT

-603 ADNTFTPNSISG
+603 PDNAFTPDSITG
-615 TNGDLTIDANGHWS
+615 TNGNLTIGANGQWT

-670 KATVSSAT
+670 A
-678 VTIDETDKAVTTS
+678 
-691 GTLTSTDVD
+691 
-700 NPDNTFTPGS
+700 
-710 ISGTNGDLTIDANG
+710 
-724 HWTFTA
+724 
-730 NSTFNQLNVGDKVE
+730 
-744 ETFTVSSID
+744 
-753 GTTSTIKVTL
+753 
-763 NGTNDK
+763 
-769 ATVSSAT
+769 
-776 VAIDE
+776 
-781 IDKAVTTS
+781 
-789 GTLTSTD
+789 
-796 VDNPNNTFT
+796 
-805 PDSISGTNGDLT
+805 
-817 IDANGHWAFAANSAF
+817 
-832 NQLNVGDKVEESF
+832 
-845 TVSSVDGT
+845 
-853 PSTIKVTIN
+853 
-862 GTNDAAT
+862 
-869 VSSATVAID
+869 
-878 ETDTAISTSG
+878 
-888 TLTSTDV
+888 
-895 DNPDNAFTPD
+895 
-905 SITGTNG
+905 
-912 DLTIDANGHWAFT
+912 
-925 ANSAFN
+925 
-931 QLNVG
+931 
-936 DKVEETFT
+936 
-944 VSSIDG
+944 
-950 TPSTI
+950 
-955 KVTINGTND
+955 
-964 AATVSTATVAVD
+964 
-976 ETDTAISTSGT
+976 
-987 LTSTNVDNPD
+987 
-997 NAFTPDSITGTNGD
+997 
-1011 LTIDANG
+1011 
-1018 HWNFTAN
+1018 
-1025 SAFNQL
+1025 
-1031 NVGDK
+1031 
-1036 IEETFTVSSID
+1036 
-1047 GTTSTI
+1047 
-1053 KVMING
+1053 
-1059 TNDTATVSTATV
+1059 
-1071 SVDETDSA
+1071 
-1079 ITTSGTLTSTDVD
+1079 
-1092 NPDNTFTP
+1092 
-1100 DSIAGTN
+1100 
-1107 GDLTIDANGLWSFT
+1107 
-1121 ANSAF
+1121 
-1126 NQLNVGDKV
+1126 
-1135 EETFT
+1135 
-1140 VSSVDGTTSTIKVTI
+1140 
-1155 NGTND
+1155 
-1160 AATVSSATV
+1160 
-1169 AIDETDKATTTSGTL
+1169 
-1184 TSTDVDNPDN
+1184 
-1194 AFTPDSISGTNGDLT
+1194 
-1209 IDATG
+1209 
-1214 HWVFTANSAF
+1214 
-1224 NQLNIGD
+1224 
-1231 KVEETFTVSSI
+1231 
-1242 DGTPSTIK
+1242 
-1250 VTINGTNDTAT
+1250 AT

-1275 VTTSGTLTSIDV
+1275 VTTSGTLTSTDV

-1354 NDTATVSSAT
+1354 NDAATVSSAT
-1364 VAIDETDIAVT
+1364 VAIDETDKAVT

-1388 DNAFTPDSIAGTNGN
+1388 DNAFTPDSIAGTNGDLN
-1403 LTIDTNGHWTFTA
+1403 IDANGHWVFTANSAFNQLNVGDKIEETFTVSSIDGTASTIKVTINGTNDKATVSTATVSVDETDKAVTTSGTLTSTDVDNPDNAFTPDSISGTNGDLTIDANGHWVFTANSTFNQLNVGDKVEETFTVSSIDGTPSTIKVTINGTNDTATVSSATVAIDETDKAVTTSGTLTSTDMDNPDNAFTPDSISGTNGDLTIDANGHWAFAANSAFNQLNVGDKVEETFTVTSVDGTPSTIKVTINGTNDAATVSSATVAIDETVKAVTTSGTLTSTDIDNPDNTFTPDSISGTNGDLTIDANGHWAFTA

-1427 KVEETFTVSSID
+1427 KVEETFTVSSVDGTPSTIKVTINGTNDAATVSSATVAIDEADKAVTTSGTLTSIDVDNPDNAFTPESIIGSNGDLAIDANGHWVFTANSAFNQLNVGDKVEETFTVSSVDGTPSTIKVTINGTNDTATVSSATVAIDETDKAVTTSGTLTSTDVDNPDNTFTPDSIVGSNGDLTIDANGHWVFTANNAFNQLNVGDKVEETFTVSSID
-1439 GTPSTIKVTI
+1439 GTTSTIKVMINGANDAATVSTATVSVDETDSAITTSGTLTSTDVDNPDNTFTPDSIAGTNGDLTIDATGHWVFTANSAFNQLNVGDKVEETFTVSSVDGTTSTIKVMINGTNDAATVSTATVSVDETDSAITTSGTLTSTDVDNPDNTFTPDSIAGTNGDLTIDATGHWVFTANSAFNQLNVGDKVEETFTVSSVDGTPSTIKVTINGTNDAATVSSATIAIDETDKAATTSGTLTSTDVDNPDNAFTPDSIAGTNGDLTIDATGHWVFTANSAFNQLNVGDKVEETFTVSSVDGTSSTIKVTI

-1479 STDVDNPDNTFAP
+1479 STDVDNPDNTF
-1492 DSISGTNGD
+1492 T
-1501 LTIDATGH
+1501 
-1509 WVFIANSAFNQ
+1509 
-1520 LNVGDK
+1520 
-1526 VEETFTVSSIDGT
+1526 
-1539 PSTIK
+1539 
-1544 VTING
+1544 
-1549 TNDAATVS
+1549 
-1557 SATVAI
+1557 
-1563 DETDK
+1563 
-1568 AVTTSGTLTSTD
+1568 
-1580 VDNPDN
+1580 
-1586 AFQPDSISGTNGDL
+1586 PDSISGTNGDL
-1600 IIDAS
+1600 IIDAN
-1605 GHWMFT
+1605 GHWAFT

-1626 ETFTMSSVDGTP
+1626 ETFTVTSV
-1638 STIKVTINGT
+1638 
-1648 NDTATVSSAT
+1648 
-1658 VAIDETD
+1658 
-1665 KAVTT
+1665 
-1670 SGTLTS
+1670 
-1676 IDVDNPDNAFT
+1676 
-1687 PDSISGTNGDLTID
+1687 
-1701 ATGHWVFIANSAF
+1701 
-1714 NQLNVGDKVEET
+1714 
-1726 FTVSSIDGTP
+1726 DGTP

-1785 PDSIGGTNGNLTIDA
+1785 PDSIVGSNGDLTIDA
-1800 NGHWIFTANS
+1800 NGHWVFTANNAFNQLNVGDKVEETFTVSSIDGTPSTIKVTINGTNDAATVSSATIAIDETDKAVTTSGTLTSTDVDNPDNTFTPDSIAGTNGDLTIDANGHWVFTASSTFNQLNVGDKVEETFTVSSIDGTPSTIKVTINGTNDKATVSSATVAIDETDKAVTASGTLISTDVDNPDNAFTPDSITGANGDLTIDANGHWTFTANS
-1810 AFNQLNIGD
+1810 AFNQLNVGDKIEETFTVSSIDGTVSTIKVTINGTNDKATVSSATGAIDETDKAVTTSGTLTSIDVDNPDNTFTPDSIAGTNGDLTVDANGHWVFTANSAFNQLNVGD
-1819 KVEESFT
+1819 KVEETFT

-1836 IKVMINGTN
+1836 IKVTINGTNDKATVSSATVAIDETDKAVTTSGTLTSTDVDNPDNTFTPDSISGTNGDLTIDANGHWVFTANSAFNQLNVGDKVEETFTVTSVDGTPSTIKVTINGTNDAATVSSATVAIDETDKAVTTSGTLTSNDVDNPDNAFTPDSISGTNGDLTIDANGHWVFTANSAFNQLNVGGKVEETFTVSSVDGTPSTITVTINGTN

-1916 DKVEETFTVSSV
+1916 DKVEETFTVSS
-1928 DGTPSTIKVTINGTN
+1928 I
-1943 DAATVSS
+1943 
-1950 ATVAIDETDKAVTT
+1950 
-1964 SGTLTSTDVDNP
+1964 
-1976 DNTFT
+1976 
-1981 PDSISG
+1981 
-1987 TNGDLTIDANGH
+1987 
-1999 WVFTASSSFN
+1999 
-2009 QLNVGDKVEETFT
+2009 
-2022 VSSID
+2022 
-2027 GTAST
+2027 
-2032 IKVTI
+2032 
-2037 NGTND
+2037 
-2042 KATVSTA
+2042 
-2049 TVSVDETDKAVTT
+2049 
-2062 SGTLTSTDVD
+2062 
-2072 NPDNTFTPDSITG
+2072 
-2085 TNGNLT
+2085 
-2091 IGANG
+2091 
-2096 QWTFTPNSAFNQLN
+2096 
-2110 VGDKVEETFTVT
+2110 
-2122 SVDGTPSTIKVT
+2122 
-2134 INGTNDAATVS
+2134 
-2145 SATIAIDETDKA
+2145 
-2157 VTTSGTLTST
+2157 
-2167 DVDNP
+2167 
-2172 DNTFTPDSIAGTNG
+2172 
-2186 NLTIGANGQWTFT
+2186 
-2199 ANSAF
+2199 
-2204 NQLNVGDKVEE
+2204 
-2215 TFTVSSVDGTPSTIK
+2215 
-2230 VTINGT
+2230 
-2236 NDKATVSSATVA
+2236 
-2248 IDETDKA
+2248 
-2255 VTTSGTLISNDVDNP
+2255 
-2270 DNAFT
+2270 
-2275 PDSISG
+2275 
-2281 TNGDLTIDA
+2281 
-2290 NGHWVFTA
+2290 
-2298 NSAFNQLNVGDKV
+2298 
-2311 EETFTVSSIDGTPST
+2311 
-2326 IKVTINGTNDAA
+2326 
-2338 TVSSATVAIDETDKA
+2338 
-2353 VTTSGTLT
+2353 
-2361 STDVDNPDNAFT
+2361 
-2373 PDSIS
+2373 
-2378 GTNGDLTIDANGHWT
+2378 
-2393 FTANSAFNQ
+2393 
-2402 LNVGDK
+2402 
-2408 VEETFTVS
+2408 
-2416 SVDGT
+2416 
-2421 PSTIKVTINGTN
+2421 
-2433 DAATVS
+2433 
-2439 SATVAI
+2439 
-2445 DETDKATT
+2445 
-2453 TSGTLT
+2453 
-2459 STDVDNPDNTFTP
+2459 
-2472 DSITGANGDLTI
+2472 
-2484 DANGHWAFTANSA
+2484 
-2497 FNQLNVG
+2497 
-2504 DKVEETFTVSSV
+2504 

-2528 GTNDVATVSTAT
+2528 GTND
-2540 VSVDET
+2540 
-2546 DKAVTTS
+2546 
-2553 GTLTS
+2553 
-2558 TDVDNPDNTFTPDS
+2558 
-2572 IVGANGDLTIDAN
+2572 
-2585 GHWVFTANSAFNQ
+2585 
-2598 LNVGDKVEE
+2598 
-2607 TFTVTSVDGTPSTI
+2607 
-2621 KVTIN
+2621 
-2626 GTNDAATVSSA
+2626 
-2637 TVAID
+2637 
-2642 ETDKAVTTSGTLT
+2642 
-2655 STDVDNTD
+2655 
-2663 NTFTP
+2663 
-2668 DSVVGSNGDLTIDA
+2668 
-2682 NGHWTFTANSA
+2682 
-2693 FNQLNVGDKVEE
+2693 
-2705 TFTVSSIDGTP
+2705 
-2716 STIKVTING
+2716 
-2725 TNDAATVSSA
+2725 
-2735 TVAIDETDK
+2735 
-2744 AVTTSGTLTNTDVDN
+2744 
-2759 PDNTFTPDSISGTN
+2759 
-2773 GDLTIDTNGHW
+2773 
-2784 VFTANSTFNQLNVGD
+2784 
-2799 KVEETFTVSSIDGT
+2799 
-2813 PSTIKITIN
+2813 
-2822 GTNDKAV
+2822 KAV
-2829 ISGTSAGAV
+2829 ISGTSTGVV
-2838 TEESQLQTSGSLT
+2838 TEESQLKTSGSLT
-2851 VTDVDAGQG
+2851 VTDVDAGQA

-3022 VNGTNDT
+3022 MNGTNDT

-3139 AVTEDQDLTNQLN
+3139 TVTEDQDLTNQLN

-3234 ILITINGTNDAPVIT
+3234 ILVTINGTNDAPVIT

-3381 NADGSYN
+3381 NTDGSYN

-3450 SVNPQ
+3450 SANPQ

-3477 ISHGF
+3477 VSHGF

-3546 DTAVIGGTS
+3546 DKAVIGGSNT
-3555 AGAVTEETQLQTS
+3555 GAVTEESQLQTS
-3568 GTLTVTDTDTGE
+3568 GTLTVTDVDTGE
-3580 AHFANTDIQGTLGT
+3580 AHFANTDIQGSLGT

-3679 TLRVSTLNANGHLSV
+3679 TLRVSTLKANGHLSV

-3728 NYYADAGSLSH
+3728 DYYADAGSLSH

-3868 GDVTHT
+3868 GGVTHT

-3982 ADHTAHDI
+3982 ADNTAHDI
-3990 TITVTGTNDQPS
+3990 TITVTGTNDQPT

-4019 QVSQFGFSDIDTGD
+4019 QSSQFGFSDIDTGD

-4043 PSATQGKFVLD
+4043 PPATQGKFVLD
-4054 GHDVTAGQH
+4054 GHDVTARQH
-4063 IPTADISKLQFIPAQ
+4063 IPTADISKLQFVPAQ

-4093 HDDSQEATNTLH
+4093 HTDSAEATNTLH

-4258 SGKEDLAQTITATE
+4258 SGKEDLAQTITASE

-4288 TVANLHADHGSILDN
+4288 TVANLHADHGSIL
-4303 QDGTYTFTP
+4303 
-4312 TKDYNGQ
+4312 
-4319 IHFSYDVTDAH
+4319 
-4330 GGTTHTG
+4330 
-4337 ASTTLT
+4337 
-4343 ATPDGAIISEVT
+4343 
-4355 TDHVTE
+4355 
-4361 DGSHS
+4361 
-4366 SHNAGVTTE
+4366 
-4375 LANGR
+4375 
-4380 LQVVDPD
+4380 
-4387 SGENKFQYSQFGE
+4387 
-4400 STVHDPFGGMLR
+4400 
-4412 IDSMG
+4412 
-4417 NWGYSVNNANLQH
+4417 
-4430 LAQGQT
+4430 
-4436 ETVIYR
+4436 
-4442 VHSYDGTAYEL
+4442 
-4453 HIDVVGTNDAPTVT
+4453 
-4467 QVALSNG
+4467 
-4474 TEDTHYQMQA
+4474 
-4484 SQFGFTDVDSGDTL
+4484 
-4498 HSVAITDLPPATQG
+4498 
-4512 KFVLDG
+4512 
-4518 HDVTAGQHI
+4518 
-4527 PTADISKLQF
+4527 
-4537 VPAQD
+4537 
-4542 FNGDVQ
+4542 
-4548 FKYTVND
+4548 
-4555 GHDDSQEAT
+4555 
-4564 NTLHIDA
+4564 
-4571 VGDTAVITGTT
+4571 
-4582 TGDVDEGH
+4582 
-4590 GTYHDRSPNYAQLG
+4590 
-4604 MAKLTN
+4604 
-4610 DPLYT
+4610 
-4615 DGKLEII
+4615 
-4622 DPDTGEAQ
+4622 
-4630 FDTKGIGYSYHG
+4630 
-4642 TYGQLILNAD
+4642 
-4652 GNWHYK
+4652 
-4658 VTVGS
+4658 
-4663 NQQNVA
+4663 
-4669 TKIDQLGDG
+4669 
-4678 QELTDTITIYSK
+4678 
-4690 DGTAQDIVITIH
+4690 
-4702 GDNDRPYISS
+4702 
-4712 EVTLSTGTEDTA
+4712 
-4724 LTFTK
+4724 
-4729 ADLLANTVD
+4729 
-4738 VDANDAGKLSI
+4738 
-4749 ANLLVDHGSVVD
+4749 D

-4793 HTGANTSLAAVND
+4793 HTGAITTLAAVND
-4806 AATFTGDS
+4806 AATFAGDS

-4837 ALSCHG
+4837 ALYCHG

-4883 VYKADNKSTP
+4883 VYKADNKSTQ

-4928 DPTLHSL
+4928 APTLHSL

-5073 RTITT
+5073 RTFTT

-5084 DQDGDALQ
+5084 DQDGDTLQ

-5103 SLLLNGN
+5103 LLLLNGN

-5132 NNNENGANYA
+5132 INNENGANYA
-5142 QFTFTANDGHKNSAG
+5142 QFTFTANDGHKNSAN

-5217 LNGTTVN
+5217 LNGATVN

-5390 LGVNQTSSTAGTLT
+5390 LGVNQTSSTTGTLT
-5404 ETDVDVNDTHTF
+5404 ETDVDVTDSHTF

-5427 LSVDPNTGDYI
+5427 LSVDPNTGDYV

-5667 RTQHTGVVDAKGHY
+5667 GTQHTGVVDAKGHY

-5703 VTDTAGNS
+5703 VTDSAGNS

-5762 GDAKIGEHLV
+5762 GDAKIGEHLI

-6014 AAAYLDALGIKPDAT
+6014 AAAYLDVLGIKPDAT

-6045 QVDQQD
+6045 QVDQPD
-6051 ATTHDQAHLDMSD
+6051 AATHDQAHLDISD

-6073 NHNQDDEHHHNDI
+6073 NHNQDDEHHHHNDI

>member
-1 MANKKNVETNK
+1 MANKKNVEANK

-21 SNEIEQKKPTQKK
+21 SNKLEQKKPTQKK

-89 DDHSKADSSAVALQ
+89 DDHNKADSSAVALQ

-109 SDVNSTLNASH
+109 NDVNSTLSASH
-120 APHGSSS
+120 AAHGSSS

-153 ISSGSN
+153 VSSGSN
-159 GQPTHSNAPKT
+159 GQPTHSNAPTT

-353 TGMGKGSVT
+353 TGVDAGTLTEDLTTQVQGQLSVTDSDLGEDHFQASQVTSNFGTLSITKDGAWTYSLDNNNPVVQRLGQGSTATDIVTVHSADGTAHQVMVTINGTNDHAVITSSTANSPSSFFAIGTSNGSSQVTEDKDLTVSGQLNITDIDSKEAHFSNSDLKGTLGTLHLKDNGDWTYDLDNKNPQVQALGQGSATTDIITIHSADGTPHQIAITVNGTNDKAVISGTSAGVVT
-362 EESQLQTSGTL
+362 EESQLQTSGILT
-373 SVIDADTGEA
+373 VTDVDTGEA
-383 HFSNTDIVG
+383 HFATSSTGSTDIAG
-392 SFGTLHLTDSGKWTY
+392 SFGTLHLTDTGSWTY

-413 PAVQALGQGSTAT
+413 PTVQALGKGSTAT
-426 DPFTVHSADGTPH
+426 DTITVHSADGTPH
-439 NVTINVRGTND
+439 QVTI
-450 NPVVSSQSPHL
+450 
-461 PSKANI
+461 
-467 SAPPSGLGKTIYE
+467 
-480 DVNVQNGHLHT
+480 
-491 GGQLHVDDKDFN
+491 
-503 ESTFLPE
+503 
-510 NLHGAYGELKLTSQ
+510 
-524 GTWSYIANNNN
+524 
-535 PNIEQLNNGDTLTER
+535 
-550 FKIHTKDGS
+550 
-559 VFELNV
+559 
-565 YINGTNDKATVS
+565 TV
-577 TATVSIDETDR
+577 
-588 AVTASGTLT
+588 
-597 STDVDN
+597 
-603 ADNTFTPNSISG
+603 
-615 TNGDLTIDANGHWS
+615 
-629 FTANSA
+629 
-635 FNQLNVGD
+635 
-643 KVEETFTVSSVDG
+643 
-656 TPSTIKVTINGTND
+656 
-670 KATVSSAT
+670 
-678 VTIDETDKAVTTS
+678 
-691 GTLTSTDVD
+691 
-700 NPDNTFTPGS
+700 
-710 ISGTNGDLTIDANG
+710 
-724 HWTFTA
+724 
-730 NSTFNQLNVGDKVE
+730 
-744 ETFTVSSID
+744 
-753 GTTSTIKVTL
+753 
-763 NGTNDK
+763 
-769 ATVSSAT
+769 
-776 VAIDE
+776 
-781 IDKAVTTS
+781 
-789 GTLTSTD
+789 
-796 VDNPNNTFT
+796 
-805 PDSISGTNGDLT
+805 
-817 IDANGHWAFAANSAF
+817 
-832 NQLNVGDKVEESF
+832 
-845 TVSSVDGT
+845 
-853 PSTIKVTIN
+853 N
-862 GTNDAAT
+862 GTNDA
-869 VSSATVAID
+869 
-878 ETDTAISTSG
+878 
-888 TLTSTDV
+888 
-895 DNPDNAFTPD
+895 
-905 SITGTNG
+905 
-912 DLTIDANGHWAFT
+912 
-925 ANSAFN
+925 
-931 QLNVG
+931 
-936 DKVEETFT
+936 
-944 VSSIDG
+944 
-950 TPSTI
+950 
-955 KVTINGTND
+955 
-964 AATVSTATVAVD
+964 
-976 ETDTAISTSGT
+976 
-987 LTSTNVDNPD
+987 
-997 NAFTPDSITGTNGD
+997 
-1011 LTIDANG
+1011 
-1018 HWNFTAN
+1018 
-1025 SAFNQL
+1025 
-1031 NVGDK
+1031 
-1036 IEETFTVSSID
+1036 
-1047 GTTSTI
+1047 
-1053 KVMING
+1053 
-1059 TNDTATVSTATV
+1059 
-1071 SVDETDSA
+1071 
-1079 ITTSGTLTSTDVD
+1079 
-1092 NPDNTFTP
+1092 
-1100 DSIAGTN
+1100 
-1107 GDLTIDANGLWSFT
+1107 
-1121 ANSAF
+1121 
-1126 NQLNVGDKV
+1126 
-1135 EETFT
+1135 
-1140 VSSVDGTTSTIKVTI
+1140 
-1155 NGTND
+1155 
-1160 AATVSSATV
+1160 
-1169 AIDETDKATTTSGTL
+1169 
-1184 TSTDVDNPDN
+1184 
-1194 AFTPDSISGTNGDLT
+1194 
-1209 IDATG
+1209 
-1214 HWVFTANSAF
+1214 
-1224 NQLNIGD
+1224 
-1231 KVEETFTVSSI
+1231 
-1242 DGTPSTIK
+1242 
-1250 VTINGTNDTAT
+1250 AT

-1296 DSISGTNGDLTIDAN
+1296 DSI
-1311 GHWVFTANSAF
+1311 
-1322 NQLNVGDKVE
+1322 
-1332 ETFTVSS
+1332 
-1339 VDGTPSTI
+1339 
-1347 KVTINGT
+1347 
-1354 NDTATVSSAT
+1354 
-1364 VAIDETDIAVT
+1364 
-1375 TSGTLTSTDVDNP
+1375 
-1388 DNAFTPDSIAGTNGN
+1388 
-1403 LTIDTNGHWTFTA
+1403 
-1416 NSAFNQLNVGD
+1416 
-1427 KVEETFTVSSID
+1427 
-1439 GTPSTIKVTI
+1439 
-1449 NGTNDAATV
+1449 
-1458 STATVSVDE
+1458 
-1467 TDKAVTTSGTLT
+1467 
-1479 STDVDNPDNTFAP
+1479 
-1492 DSISGTNGD
+1492 
-1501 LTIDATGH
+1501 
-1509 WVFIANSAFNQ
+1509 
-1520 LNVGDK
+1520 
-1526 VEETFTVSSIDGT
+1526 
-1539 PSTIK
+1539 
-1544 VTING
+1544 
-1549 TNDAATVS
+1549 
-1557 SATVAI
+1557 
-1563 DETDK
+1563 
-1568 AVTTSGTLTSTD
+1568 
-1580 VDNPDN
+1580 
-1586 AFQPDSISGTNGDL
+1586 
-1600 IIDAS
+1600 
-1605 GHWMFT
+1605 
-1611 ANSAFNQLNVGDKVE
+1611 
-1626 ETFTMSSVDGTP
+1626 
-1638 STIKVTINGT
+1638 
-1648 NDTATVSSAT
+1648 
-1658 VAIDETD
+1658 
-1665 KAVTT
+1665 
-1670 SGTLTS
+1670 
-1676 IDVDNPDNAFT
+1676 
-1687 PDSISGTNGDLTID
+1687 
-1701 ATGHWVFIANSAF
+1701 
-1714 NQLNVGDKVEET
+1714 
-1726 FTVSSIDGTP
+1726 
-1736 STIKVTINGTNDAAT
+1736 
-1751 VSSATVAIDETDKA
+1751 
-1765 VTTSGTLTSTDVD
+1765 
-1778 NPDNTFT
+1778 
-1785 PDSIGGTNGNLTIDA
+1785 
-1800 NGHWIFTANS
+1800 
-1810 AFNQLNIGD
+1810 
-1819 KVEESFT
+1819 
-1826 VSSVDGTPST
+1826 
-1836 IKVMINGTN
+1836 
-1845 DTATVSSA
+1845 
-1853 TVAIDETD
+1853 
-1861 KAVTTSGTLTSTD
+1861 
-1874 VDNPDNTFTPDSI
+1874 
-1887 SGTNGDL
+1887 
-1894 TIDANGHWA
+1894 
-1903 FTANSAFNQLNVG
+1903 
-1916 DKVEETFTVSSV
+1916 
-1928 DGTPSTIKVTINGTN
+1928 
-1943 DAATVSS
+1943 
-1950 ATVAIDETDKAVTT
+1950 
-1964 SGTLTSTDVDNP
+1964 
-1976 DNTFT
+1976 
-1981 PDSISG
+1981 
-1987 TNGDLTIDANGH
+1987 
-1999 WVFTASSSFN
+1999 
-2009 QLNVGDKVEETFT
+2009 
-2022 VSSID
+2022 
-2027 GTAST
+2027 
-2032 IKVTI
+2032 
-2037 NGTND
+2037 
-2042 KATVSTA
+2042 
-2049 TVSVDETDKAVTT
+2049 
-2062 SGTLTSTDVD
+2062 
-2072 NPDNTFTPDSITG
+2072 TG

-2096 QWTFTPNSAFNQLN
+2096 Q
-2110 VGDKVEETFTVT
+2110 
-2122 SVDGTPSTIKVT
+2122 
-2134 INGTNDAATVS
+2134 
-2145 SATIAIDETDKA
+2145 
-2157 VTTSGTLTST
+2157 
-2167 DVDNP
+2167 
-2172 DNTFTPDSIAGTNG
+2172 
-2186 NLTIGANGQWTFT
+2186 
-2199 ANSAF
+2199 
-2204 NQLNVGDKVEE
+2204 
-2215 TFTVSSVDGTPSTIK
+2215 
-2230 VTINGT
+2230 
-2236 NDKATVSSATVA
+2236 
-2248 IDETDKA
+2248 
-2255 VTTSGTLISNDVDNP
+2255 
-2270 DNAFT
+2270 
-2275 PDSISG
+2275 
-2281 TNGDLTIDA
+2281 
-2290 NGHWVFTA
+2290 
-2298 NSAFNQLNVGDKV
+2298 
-2311 EETFTVSSIDGTPST
+2311 
-2326 IKVTINGTNDAA
+2326 
-2338 TVSSATVAIDETDKA
+2338 
-2353 VTTSGTLT
+2353 
-2361 STDVDNPDNAFT
+2361 
-2373 PDSIS
+2373 
-2378 GTNGDLTIDANGHWT
+2378 WT

-2445 DETDKATT
+2445 DETDKVVT

-2472 DSITGANGDLTI
+2472 DSISGTNGDLTI
-2484 DANGHWAFTANSA
+2484 DANGHWMFTANSA

-2516 DGTSSTIKVTIN
+2516 DGTASTIKV
-2528 GTNDVATVSTAT
+2528 
-2540 VSVDET
+2540 
-2546 DKAVTTS
+2546 
-2553 GTLTS
+2553 
-2558 TDVDNPDNTFTPDS
+2558 
-2572 IVGANGDLTIDAN
+2572 
-2585 GHWVFTANSAFNQ
+2585 
-2598 LNVGDKVEE
+2598 
-2607 TFTVTSVDGTPSTI
+2607 
-2621 KVTIN
+2621 
-2626 GTNDAATVSSA
+2626 
-2637 TVAID
+2637 
-2642 ETDKAVTTSGTLT
+2642 
-2655 STDVDNTD
+2655 
-2663 NTFTP
+2663 
-2668 DSVVGSNGDLTIDA
+2668 
-2682 NGHWTFTANSA
+2682 
-2693 FNQLNVGDKVEE
+2693 
-2705 TFTVSSIDGTP
+2705 
-2716 STIKVTING
+2716 
-2725 TNDAATVSSA
+2725 
-2735 TVAIDETDK
+2735 
-2744 AVTTSGTLTNTDVDN
+2744 
-2759 PDNTFTPDSISGTN
+2759 
-2773 GDLTIDTNGHW
+2773 
-2784 VFTANSTFNQLNVGD
+2784 
-2799 KVEETFTVSSIDGT
+2799 
-2813 PSTIKITIN
+2813 TIN

-2829 ISGTSAGAV
+2829 ISGASAGAV

-2851 VTDVDAGQG
+2851 VTDVDAGQA

-3029 AVIGGTS
+3029 AVISGTS

-3130 AIITGTNTG
+3130 AVITGTNTG

-3234 ILITINGTNDAPVIT
+3234 ILVTINGTNDAPVIT

-3295 IVFTPDANYNG
+3295 IVFTPDTNYNG
-3306 PASVVLSVTDGH
+3306 PATVVLSVTDGH

-3337 INPIVPVSAT
+3337 INSIMPVNAT

-3359 TDIDTGD
+3359 TDIDAGD

-3450 SVNPQ
+3450 SANPQ

-3477 ISHGF
+3477 VSHGF

-3546 DTAVIGGTS
+3546 DKAVIGGSNT
-3555 AGAVTEETQLQTS
+3555 GAVTEESQLQTS
-3568 GTLTVTDTDTGE
+3568 GTLTVTDVDTGE
-3580 AHFANTDIQGTLGT
+3580 AHFANTDIQGSLGT

-3679 TLRVSTLNANGHLSV
+3679 TLRVNTLKANGHLSV

-3868 GDVTHT
+3868 GGVTHT

-3990 TITVTGTNDQPS
+3990 TITVTGTNDQPT

-4019 QVSQFGFSDIDTGD
+4019 QSSQFGFNDIDTGD
-4033 TLHSIAITDL
+4033 TLHSI
-4043 PSATQGKFVLD
+4043 
-4054 GHDVTAGQH
+4054 
-4063 IPTADISKLQFIPAQ
+4063 
-4078 DFNGD
+4078 
-4083 VQFKY
+4083 
-4088 TVNDG
+4088 
-4093 HDDSQEATNTLH
+4093 
-4105 IDAVGDKAVI
+4105 
-4115 SGVDT
+4115 
-4120 GDVYENRNPDMSPDF
+4120 
-4135 AQSGMAHLTNSMI
+4135 
-4148 HVEGQLTII
+4148 
-4157 DPDTGENSFD
+4157 
-4167 SKGIGYTYH
+4167 
-4176 GKYGHLILNTD
+4176 
-4187 GKWFYGVATG
+4187 
-4197 TADVNGGLTTNVG
+4197 
-4210 STIDQ
+4210 
-4215 LGANETLTD
+4215 
-4224 TITIQSKDG
+4224 
-4233 TTHDIV
+4233 
-4239 ITIHGDNDR
+4239 
-4248 PYCSSEVQLN
+4248 
-4258 SGKEDLAQTITATE
+4258 
-4272 LLANTIDV
+4272 
-4280 DSNDLGKL
+4280 
-4288 TVANLHADHGSILDN
+4288 
-4303 QDGTYTFTP
+4303 
-4312 TKDYNGQ
+4312 
-4319 IHFSYDVTDAH
+4319 
-4330 GGTTHTG
+4330 
-4337 ASTTLT
+4337 
-4343 ATPDGAIISEVT
+4343 
-4355 TDHVTE
+4355 
-4361 DGSHS
+4361 
-4366 SHNAGVTTE
+4366 
-4375 LANGR
+4375 
-4380 LQVVDPD
+4380 
-4387 SGENKFQYSQFGE
+4387 
-4400 STVHDPFGGMLR
+4400 
-4412 IDSMG
+4412 
-4417 NWGYSVNNANLQH
+4417 
-4430 LAQGQT
+4430 
-4436 ETVIYR
+4436 
-4442 VHSYDGTAYEL
+4442 
-4453 HIDVVGTNDAPTVT
+4453 
-4467 QVALSNG
+4467 
-4474 TEDTHYQMQA
+4474 
-4484 SQFGFTDVDSGDTL
+4484 
-4498 HSVAITDLPPATQG
+4498 AITDLPPATQG

-4555 GHDDSQEAT
+4555 GHVDSQEAT

-4571 VGDTAVITGTT
+4571 VGDAAVITGTTTGDVDEGHGSFGDMSPDYAQPGLVKLGQAGLSADGKLDIVDPDTGESQFDSKGGAWNNSYHGQYGHLILNPDGTWHYHVTVGSVDWVSHRNTTVGTTIDELGENQTLTDTITVYSKDGTSHDIVITIHGDNDRPYISSEVTLATGTEDTALTFTKADLLANTVDVDANDAGKLSIANLLVDHGSVVDNKDGTYTLTPTKDYNGQVHFSYDVTDAHGGVTATGANLHLQATGDAATITGVDHGNVTEDRGYIDTHYNLHFDGKLDIVDPDQGEAQFDIQRGHTYHGIGYDTKMGGWVLLQQDGTYTYRIDNRKPEIQNLGSTETLVDKVTIHSVDGTSHEIQITIHGTNDDPKVSSVTALPAGTEDTDVVLHASDLLANATDIDHNDAGQLSVANLTADHGKITDNHDGTFTFHPALDYNGKVSFTYDVKDAHAGSTATSASMTLAPTSDAAVITGPHSGDITEDKLQQYQGMLSVHGDLHIIDPDSGEDHFTTVTKIHDPFNSHQNGLIISPSGYWYYSVRNDLVQHMAQGETTDLVYEVSTVDGTTQRINITLHGTNDNPHLIFSGYGSLGGGSNPISTDEDKAVTIPIERFSLVGKDIDHGDALHLEQLSVDHGTAVISPDGKTVLYTPEANFNGRATFTYYIADSHGARAIDPSTGHIGMSGMMLSVNAVSDKAIISGVDTASIIEDHNIGHSSAQKIAVSGSLSVTDPDAGEDHFRFNQFGEKAIHDPFGGDLRITPAGSWGYEVSNNRLQLLAHGQVETVIYRVYSVDNTAHDITITVTGTNDQPTITATTLAHGTEDTHYQMQASQFGFTDVDTGDTLHSIAITDLPPATQGKFVLDGHDVTAGQHITTADITKLQFVPAQDFNGDVQFKYTVNDGHVDSQEATNTLHIDAVGDAAVITGTT

-4590 GTYHDRSPNYAQLG
+4590 GTYHDRSPNYAQPG

-4630 FDTKGIGYSYHG
+4630 FDTKGVGYSYHG

-4749 ANLLVDHGSVVD
+4749 ENLLVDHGSVVD

-4814 SSIKEDTNIHH
+4814 GSIGEDTNIHH

-4928 DPTLHSL
+4928 DPVLHSL

-5103 SLLLNGN
+5103 LLLLNGN

-5243 NYFSSGVSGLGAVQ
+5243 NYFSSGVSGLGGVQ

-5494 VTSTTVLHQ
+5494 VTSTTLPHQ
-5503 PVVTTT
+5503 PVVTAT

-5667 RTQHTGVVDAKGHY
+5667 GTQHTGVVDAKGHY

-5703 VTDTAGNS
+5703 VTDTSGNS

-5733 ENAGADNLY
+5733 ENSGADNLY

-5779 LDAHTLQ
+5779 LDANTLQ

-5839 LGVPPLLP
+5839 LGIPPLLP

-5937 GPGNS
+5937 GPGHS

>member
-1 MANKKNVETNK
+1 M
-12 KNTEIKNKK
+12 
-21 SNEIEQKKPTQKK
+21 
-34 KRRLHSH
+34 
-41 LKVNI
+41 
-46 PLFQSLM
+46 
-53 MILPSLAKHAAAE
+53 
-66 SIDNS
+66 DN
-71 SDAADQVTANNV
+71 
-83 TEKDVT
+83 
-89 DDHSKADSSAVALQ
+89 
-103 EAQTSD
+103 
-109 SDVNSTLNASH
+109 
-120 APHGSSS
+120 P
-127 HLVPSHHLST
+127 
-137 LSHPQVHYIP
+137 
-147 SVSMPT
+147 
-153 ISSGSN
+153 
-159 GQPTHSNAPKT
+159 
-170 PALPVTFMPEVIK
+170 
-183 GTYGELHVD
+183 
-192 ANGQYTFVLNP
+192 
-203 NSPQY
+203 
-208 ILLNQ
+208 
-213 HQPGTDHFALHL
+213 
-225 SNGSSIIVQIPVT
+225 
-238 GKQDTPSISG
+238 
-248 DLTGVVTE
+248 
-256 DHNID
+256 
-261 SQGLLHA
+261 
-268 NGKIDVIDPDQNE
+268 
-281 SSVTPEVISGKYGS
+281 
-295 LTIDADGH
+295 
-303 WQYQVDNS
+303 
-311 LSNVQA
+311 
-317 LTAATSLHESFTIH
+317 
-331 TKDGTPQT
+331 
-339 IDMTIGGNDDNAVI
+339 DNA
-353 TGMGKGSVT
+353 
-362 EESQLQTSGTL
+362 
-373 SVIDADTGEA
+373 
-383 HFSNTDIVG
+383 
-392 SFGTLHLTDSGKWTY
+392 
-407 DLDNTN
+407 
-413 PAVQALGQGSTAT
+413 
-426 DPFTVHSADGTPH
+426 
-439 NVTINVRGTND
+439 
-450 NPVVSSQSPHL
+450 
-461 PSKANI
+461 
-467 SAPPSGLGKTIYE
+467 
-480 DVNVQNGHLHT
+480 
-491 GGQLHVDDKDFN
+491 
-503 ESTFLPE
+503 
-510 NLHGAYGELKLTSQ
+510 
-524 GTWSYIANNNN
+524 
-535 PNIEQLNNGDTLTER
+535 
-550 FKIHTKDGS
+550 
-559 VFELNV
+559 
-565 YINGTNDKATVS
+565 
-577 TATVSIDETDR
+577 
-588 AVTASGTLT
+588 
-597 STDVDN
+597 
-603 ADNTFTPNSISG
+603 FTPDSIRG
-615 TNGDLTIDANGHWS
+615 TNGDLTIDANGHWV
-629 FTANSA
+629 FTANSV
-635 FNQLNVGD
+635 FNQLNV
-643 KVEETFTVSSVDG
+643 
-656 TPSTIKVTINGTND
+656 
-670 KATVSSAT
+670 
-678 VTIDETDKAVTTS
+678 
-691 GTLTSTDVD
+691 
-700 NPDNTFTPGS
+700 
-710 ISGTNGDLTIDANG
+710 
-724 HWTFTA
+724 
-730 NSTFNQLNVGDKVE
+730 
-744 ETFTVSSID
+744 
-753 GTTSTIKVTL
+753 
-763 NGTNDK
+763 
-769 ATVSSAT
+769 
-776 VAIDE
+776 
-781 IDKAVTTS
+781 
-789 GTLTSTD
+789 
-796 VDNPNNTFT
+796 
-805 PDSISGTNGDLT
+805 
-817 IDANGHWAFAANSAF
+817 
-832 NQLNVGDKVEESF
+832 
-845 TVSSVDGT
+845 
-853 PSTIKVTIN
+853 
-862 GTNDAAT
+862 
-869 VSSATVAID
+869 
-878 ETDTAISTSG
+878 
-888 TLTSTDV
+888 
-895 DNPDNAFTPD
+895 
-905 SITGTNG
+905 
-912 DLTIDANGHWAFT
+912 
-925 ANSAFN
+925 
-931 QLNVG
+931 
-936 DKVEETFT
+936 
-944 VSSIDG
+944 
-950 TPSTI
+950 
-955 KVTINGTND
+955 
-964 AATVSTATVAVD
+964 
-976 ETDTAISTSGT
+976 
-987 LTSTNVDNPD
+987 
-997 NAFTPDSITGTNGD
+997 
-1011 LTIDANG
+1011 
-1018 HWNFTAN
+1018 
-1025 SAFNQL
+1025 
-1031 NVGDK
+1031 
-1036 IEETFTVSSID
+1036 
-1047 GTTSTI
+1047 
-1053 KVMING
+1053 
-1059 TNDTATVSTATV
+1059 
-1071 SVDETDSA
+1071 
-1079 ITTSGTLTSTDVD
+1079 
-1092 NPDNTFTP
+1092 
-1100 DSIAGTN
+1100 
-1107 GDLTIDANGLWSFT
+1107 
-1121 ANSAF
+1121 
-1126 NQLNVGDKV
+1126 
-1135 EETFT
+1135 
-1140 VSSVDGTTSTIKVTI
+1140 
-1155 NGTND
+1155 
-1160 AATVSSATV
+1160 
-1169 AIDETDKATTTSGTL
+1169 
-1184 TSTDVDNPDN
+1184 
-1194 AFTPDSISGTNGDLT
+1194 
-1209 IDATG
+1209 
-1214 HWVFTANSAF
+1214 
-1224 NQLNIGD
+1224 GD

-1261 VSSATVAIDETDKA
+1261 VSSATIAIDETDKA
-1275 VTTSGTLTSIDV
+1275 VTTSGTLTSTDV
-1287 DNPDNAFTP
+1287 DNPDNTFTP
-1296 DSISGTNGDLTIDAN
+1296 YSITGTNGDLTIDAN
-1311 GHWVFTANSAF
+1311 GHWAFTANSAF

-1364 VAIDETDIAVT
+1364 VAIDETD
-1375 TSGTLTSTDVDNP
+1375 
-1388 DNAFTPDSIAGTNGN
+1388 
-1403 LTIDTNGHWTFTA
+1403 
-1416 NSAFNQLNVGD
+1416 
-1427 KVEETFTVSSID
+1427 
-1439 GTPSTIKVTI
+1439 
-1449 NGTNDAATV
+1449 
-1458 STATVSVDE
+1458 
-1467 TDKAVTTSGTLT
+1467 KAVTTSGTLT
-1479 STDVDNPDNTFAP
+1479 STD
-1492 DSISGTNGD
+1492 
-1501 LTIDATGH
+1501 
-1509 WVFIANSAFNQ
+1509 
-1520 LNVGDK
+1520 
-1526 VEETFTVSSIDGT
+1526 
-1539 PSTIK
+1539 
-1544 VTING
+1544 
-1549 TNDAATVS
+1549 
-1557 SATVAI
+1557 
-1563 DETDK
+1563 
-1568 AVTTSGTLTSTD
+1568 
-1580 VDNPDN
+1580 
-1586 AFQPDSISGTNGDL
+1586 
-1600 IIDAS
+1600 
-1605 GHWMFT
+1605 M
-1611 ANSAFNQLNVGDKVE
+1611 
-1626 ETFTMSSVDGTP
+1626 
-1638 STIKVTINGT
+1638 
-1648 NDTATVSSAT
+1648 
-1658 VAIDETD
+1658 
-1665 KAVTT
+1665 
-1670 SGTLTS
+1670 
-1676 IDVDNPDNAFT
+1676 
-1687 PDSISGTNGDLTID
+1687 
-1701 ATGHWVFIANSAF
+1701 
-1714 NQLNVGDKVEET
+1714 
-1726 FTVSSIDGTP
+1726 
-1736 STIKVTINGTNDAAT
+1736 
-1751 VSSATVAIDETDKA
+1751 
-1765 VTTSGTLTSTDVD
+1765 
-1778 NPDNTFT
+1778 
-1785 PDSIGGTNGNLTIDA
+1785 
-1800 NGHWIFTANS
+1800 
-1810 AFNQLNIGD
+1810 
-1819 KVEESFT
+1819 
-1826 VSSVDGTPST
+1826 
-1836 IKVMINGTN
+1836 
-1845 DTATVSSA
+1845 
-1853 TVAIDETD
+1853 
-1861 KAVTTSGTLTSTD
+1861 
-1874 VDNPDNTFTPDSI
+1874 
-1887 SGTNGDL
+1887 
-1894 TIDANGHWA
+1894 
-1903 FTANSAFNQLNVG
+1903 
-1916 DKVEETFTVSSV
+1916 
-1928 DGTPSTIKVTINGTN
+1928 
-1943 DAATVSS
+1943 
-1950 ATVAIDETDKAVTT
+1950 
-1964 SGTLTSTDVDNP
+1964 
-1976 DNTFT
+1976 
-1981 PDSISG
+1981 
-1987 TNGDLTIDANGH
+1987 
-1999 WVFTASSSFN
+1999 
-2009 QLNVGDKVEETFT
+2009 
-2022 VSSID
+2022 
-2027 GTAST
+2027 
-2032 IKVTI
+2032 
-2037 NGTND
+2037 
-2042 KATVSTA
+2042 
-2049 TVSVDETDKAVTT
+2049 
-2062 SGTLTSTDVD
+2062 
-2072 NPDNTFTPDSITG
+2072 
-2085 TNGNLT
+2085 
-2091 IGANG
+2091 
-2096 QWTFTPNSAFNQLN
+2096 
-2110 VGDKVEETFTVT
+2110 
-2122 SVDGTPSTIKVT
+2122 
-2134 INGTNDAATVS
+2134 
-2145 SATIAIDETDKA
+2145 
-2157 VTTSGTLTST
+2157 
-2167 DVDNP
+2167 
-2172 DNTFTPDSIAGTNG
+2172 
-2186 NLTIGANGQWTFT
+2186 
-2199 ANSAF
+2199 
-2204 NQLNVGDKVEE
+2204 
-2215 TFTVSSVDGTPSTIK
+2215 
-2230 VTINGT
+2230 
-2236 NDKATVSSATVA
+2236 
-2248 IDETDKA
+2248 
-2255 VTTSGTLISNDVDNP
+2255 DNP

-2290 NGHWVFTA
+2290 NGHWA
-2298 NSAFNQLNVGDKV
+2298 
-2311 EETFTVSSIDGTPST
+2311 
-2326 IKVTINGTNDAA
+2326 
-2338 TVSSATVAIDETDKA
+2338 
-2353 VTTSGTLT
+2353 
-2361 STDVDNPDNAFT
+2361 
-2373 PDSIS
+2373 
-2378 GTNGDLTIDANGHWT
+2378 
-2393 FTANSAFNQ
+2393 
-2402 LNVGDK
+2402 
-2408 VEETFTVS
+2408 
-2416 SVDGT
+2416 
-2421 PSTIKVTINGTN
+2421 
-2433 DAATVS
+2433 
-2439 SATVAI
+2439 
-2445 DETDKATT
+2445 
-2453 TSGTLT
+2453 
-2459 STDVDNPDNTFTP
+2459 
-2472 DSITGANGDLTI
+2472 
-2484 DANGHWAFTANSA
+2484 
-2497 FNQLNVG
+2497 
-2504 DKVEETFTVSSV
+2504 
-2516 DGTSSTIKVTIN
+2516 
-2528 GTNDVATVSTAT
+2528 
-2540 VSVDET
+2540 
-2546 DKAVTTS
+2546 
-2553 GTLTS
+2553 
-2558 TDVDNPDNTFTPDS
+2558 
-2572 IVGANGDLTIDAN
+2572 
-2585 GHWVFTANSAFNQ
+2585 FTANSAFNQ

-2655 STDVDNTD
+2655 STDVDNPD

-2668 DSVVGSNGDLTIDA
+2668 DSIAGTNGDLTIDA
-2682 NGHWTFTANSA
+2682 NGHWSFTANSA

-2705 TFTVSSIDGTP
+2705 TFTVSS
-2716 STIKVTING
+2716 V
-2725 TNDAATVSSA
+2725 
-2735 TVAIDETDK
+2735 
-2744 AVTTSGTLTNTDVDN
+2744 
-2759 PDNTFTPDSISGTN
+2759 
-2773 GDLTIDTNGHW
+2773 
-2784 VFTANSTFNQLNVGD
+2784 
-2799 KVEETFTVSSIDGT
+2799 DGT

-2851 VTDVDAGQG
+2851 VTDVDAGQA

-3130 AIITGTNTG
+3130 AVITGTNTG

-3166 TDVDTNEATFPMQSG
+3166 SDVDTNEATFPMQSG

-3234 ILITINGTNDAPVIT
+3234 ILVTINGTNDAPVIT

-3381 NADGSYN
+3381 NTDGSYN

-3450 SVNPQ
+3450 SANPQ

-3477 ISHGF
+3477 VSHGF

-3546 DTAVIGGTS
+3546 DKAVIGGSNT
-3555 AGAVTEETQLQTS
+3555 GAVTEESQLQTS
-3568 GTLTVTDTDTGE
+3568 GTLTVTDVDTGE
-3580 AHFANTDIQGTLGT
+3580 AHFANTDIQGSLGT

-3728 NYYADAGSLSH
+3728 NYYADAGSLTH

-3868 GDVTHT
+3868 GGVTHT

-4019 QVSQFGFSDIDTGD
+4019 QSSQFGFNDIDTGD

-4043 PSATQGKFVLD
+4043 PPATQGKFVLD
-4054 GHDVTAGQH
+4054 GHDITAGQH
-4063 IPTADISKLQFIPAQ
+4063 IPTADISKLQFVPAQ

-4093 HDDSQEATNTLH
+4093 HTDSAEATNTLH

-4288 TVANLHADHGSILDN
+4288 T
-4303 QDGTYTFTP
+4303 
-4312 TKDYNGQ
+4312 
-4319 IHFSYDVTDAH
+4319 
-4330 GGTTHTG
+4330 
-4337 ASTTLT
+4337 
-4343 ATPDGAIISEVT
+4343 
-4355 TDHVTE
+4355 
-4361 DGSHS
+4361 
-4366 SHNAGVTTE
+4366 
-4375 LANGR
+4375 
-4380 LQVVDPD
+4380 
-4387 SGENKFQYSQFGE
+4387 
-4400 STVHDPFGGMLR
+4400 
-4412 IDSMG
+4412 
-4417 NWGYSVNNANLQH
+4417 
-4430 LAQGQT
+4430 
-4436 ETVIYR
+4436 
-4442 VHSYDGTAYEL
+4442 
-4453 HIDVVGTNDAPTVT
+4453 
-4467 QVALSNG
+4467 
-4474 TEDTHYQMQA
+4474 
-4484 SQFGFTDVDSGDTL
+4484 
-4498 HSVAITDLPPATQG
+4498 
-4512 KFVLDG
+4512 
-4518 HDVTAGQHI
+4518 
-4527 PTADISKLQF
+4527 
-4537 VPAQD
+4537 
-4542 FNGDVQ
+4542 
-4548 FKYTVND
+4548 
-4555 GHDDSQEAT
+4555 
-4564 NTLHIDA
+4564 
-4571 VGDTAVITGTT
+4571 
-4582 TGDVDEGH
+4582 
-4590 GTYHDRSPNYAQLG
+4590 
-4604 MAKLTN
+4604 
-4610 DPLYT
+4610 
-4615 DGKLEII
+4615 
-4622 DPDTGEAQ
+4622 
-4630 FDTKGIGYSYHG
+4630 
-4642 TYGQLILNAD
+4642 
-4652 GNWHYK
+4652 
-4658 VTVGS
+4658 
-4663 NQQNVA
+4663 
-4669 TKIDQLGDG
+4669 
-4678 QELTDTITIYSK
+4678 
-4690 DGTAQDIVITIH
+4690 
-4702 GDNDRPYISS
+4702 
-4712 EVTLSTGTEDTA
+4712 
-4724 LTFTK
+4724 
-4729 ADLLANTVD
+4729 
-4738 VDANDAGKLSI
+4738 I

-4779 HFSYDVTDAHGGTT
+4779 HFTYDVTDAHGGTT

-4806 AATFTGDS
+4806 AATFAGDS

-4928 DPTLHSL
+4928 APTLHSL

-5073 RTITT
+5073 RTFTT

-5092 FVTISS
+5092 FVTISN

-5103 SLLLNGN
+5103 LLLLNGN

-5115 QQISKADL
+5115 QQISKAEL

-5243 NYFSSGVSGLGAVQ
+5243 NYFSSGVSGLGGVQ

-5319 QGGAGIAGSKG
+5319 LGGAGIAGSKG

-5494 VTSTTVLHQ
+5494 VTSTTVPHQ
-5503 PVVTTT
+5503 PVVTAT

-5667 RTQHTGVVDAKGHY
+5667 GTQHTGVVDAKGHY

-5779 LDAHTLQ
+5779 LNAHTLQ

-5949 EVVDMTITPLVHTS
+5949 EVVDMTITPVAHTS

-6014 AAAYLDALGIKPDAT
+6014 AAAYLDVLGIKPDAT

-6040 DIVLA
+6040 DIILA

-6073 NHNQDDEHHHNDI
+6073 NHNQDDEHHHHNDI

>member
-1 MANKKNVETNK
+1 M
-12 KNTEIKNKK
+12 
-21 SNEIEQKKPTQKK
+21 
-34 KRRLHSH
+34 
-41 LKVNI
+41 
-46 PLFQSLM
+46 
-53 MILPSLAKHAAAE
+53 
-66 SIDNS
+66 
-71 SDAADQVTANNV
+71 
-83 TEKDVT
+83 
-89 DDHSKADSSAVALQ
+89 
-103 EAQTSD
+103 
-109 SDVNSTLNASH
+109 
-120 APHGSSS
+120 
-127 HLVPSHHLST
+127 
-137 LSHPQVHYIP
+137 
-147 SVSMPT
+147 
-153 ISSGSN
+153 
-159 GQPTHSNAPKT
+159 
-170 PALPVTFMPEVIK
+170 
-183 GTYGELHVD
+183 
-192 ANGQYTFVLNP
+192 
-203 NSPQY
+203 
-208 ILLNQ
+208 
-213 HQPGTDHFALHL
+213 
-225 SNGSSIIVQIPVT
+225 
-238 GKQDTPSISG
+238 
-248 DLTGVVTE
+248 
-256 DHNID
+256 
-261 SQGLLHA
+261 
-268 NGKIDVIDPDQNE
+268 
-281 SSVTPEVISGKYGS
+281 
-295 LTIDADGH
+295 
-303 WQYQVDNS
+303 
-311 LSNVQA
+311 
-317 LTAATSLHESFTIH
+317 
-331 TKDGTPQT
+331 
-339 IDMTIGGNDDNAVI
+339 
-353 TGMGKGSVT
+353 
-362 EESQLQTSGTL
+362 
-373 SVIDADTGEA
+373 
-383 HFSNTDIVG
+383 
-392 SFGTLHLTDSGKWTY
+392 
-407 DLDNTN
+407 
-413 PAVQALGQGSTAT
+413 
-426 DPFTVHSADGTPH
+426 
-439 NVTINVRGTND
+439 
-450 NPVVSSQSPHL
+450 
-461 PSKANI
+461 
-467 SAPPSGLGKTIYE
+467 
-480 DVNVQNGHLHT
+480 
-491 GGQLHVDDKDFN
+491 
-503 ESTFLPE
+503 
-510 NLHGAYGELKLTSQ
+510 
-524 GTWSYIANNNN
+524 
-535 PNIEQLNNGDTLTER
+535 
-550 FKIHTKDGS
+550 
-559 VFELNV
+559 
-565 YINGTNDKATVS
+565 
-577 TATVSIDETDR
+577 
-588 AVTASGTLT
+588 
-597 STDVDN
+597 
-603 ADNTFTPNSISG
+603 
-615 TNGDLTIDANGHWS
+615 
-629 FTANSA
+629 
-635 FNQLNVGD
+635 
-643 KVEETFTVSSVDG
+643 
-656 TPSTIKVTINGTND
+656 
-670 KATVSSAT
+670 
-678 VTIDETDKAVTTS
+678 DETDKA
-691 GTLTSTDVD
+691 
-700 NPDNTFTPGS
+700 
-710 ISGTNGDLTIDANG
+710 
-724 HWTFTA
+724 
-730 NSTFNQLNVGDKVE
+730 
-744 ETFTVSSID
+744 
-753 GTTSTIKVTL
+753 
-763 NGTNDK
+763 
-769 ATVSSAT
+769 AT
-776 VAIDE
+776 
-781 IDKAVTTS
+781 
-789 GTLTSTD
+789 
-796 VDNPNNTFT
+796 
-805 PDSISGTNGDLT
+805 
-817 IDANGHWAFAANSAF
+817 
-832 NQLNVGDKVEESF
+832 
-845 TVSSVDGT
+845 
-853 PSTIKVTIN
+853 
-862 GTNDAAT
+862 
-869 VSSATVAID
+869 
-878 ETDTAISTSG
+878 TSG

-905 SITGTNG
+905 SIAGTNG
-912 DLTIDANGHWAFT
+912 NLTIDANGHWAFT

-950 TPSTI
+950 T
-955 KVTINGTND
+955 
-964 AATVSTATVAVD
+964 
-976 ETDTAISTSGT
+976 
-987 LTSTNVDNPD
+987 
-997 NAFTPDSITGTNGD
+997 
-1011 LTIDANG
+1011 
-1018 HWNFTAN
+1018 
-1025 SAFNQL
+1025 
-1031 NVGDK
+1031 
-1036 IEETFTVSSID
+1036 
-1047 GTTSTI
+1047 
-1053 KVMING
+1053 
-1059 TNDTATVSTATV
+1059 
-1071 SVDETDSA
+1071 
-1079 ITTSGTLTSTDVD
+1079 
-1092 NPDNTFTP
+1092 
-1100 DSIAGTN
+1100 
-1107 GDLTIDANGLWSFT
+1107 
-1121 ANSAF
+1121 
-1126 NQLNVGDKV
+1126 
-1135 EETFT
+1135 
-1140 VSSVDGTTSTIKVTI
+1140 
-1155 NGTND
+1155 
-1160 AATVSSATV
+1160 
-1169 AIDETDKATTTSGTL
+1169 
-1184 TSTDVDNPDN
+1184 
-1194 AFTPDSISGTNGDLT
+1194 
-1209 IDATG
+1209 
-1214 HWVFTANSAF
+1214 
-1224 NQLNIGD
+1224 
-1231 KVEETFTVSSI
+1231 
-1242 DGTPSTIK
+1242 
-1250 VTINGTNDTAT
+1250 
-1261 VSSATVAIDETDKA
+1261 
-1275 VTTSGTLTSIDV
+1275 
-1287 DNPDNAFTP
+1287 
-1296 DSISGTNGDLTIDAN
+1296 
-1311 GHWVFTANSAF
+1311 
-1322 NQLNVGDKVE
+1322 
-1332 ETFTVSS
+1332 
-1339 VDGTPSTI
+1339 
-1347 KVTINGT
+1347 
-1354 NDTATVSSAT
+1354 
-1364 VAIDETDIAVT
+1364 
-1375 TSGTLTSTDVDNP
+1375 
-1388 DNAFTPDSIAGTNGN
+1388 
-1403 LTIDTNGHWTFTA
+1403 
-1416 NSAFNQLNVGD
+1416 
-1427 KVEETFTVSSID
+1427 
-1439 GTPSTIKVTI
+1439 
-1449 NGTNDAATV
+1449 
-1458 STATVSVDE
+1458 
-1467 TDKAVTTSGTLT
+1467 
-1479 STDVDNPDNTFAP
+1479 
-1492 DSISGTNGD
+1492 
-1501 LTIDATGH
+1501 
-1509 WVFIANSAFNQ
+1509 
-1520 LNVGDK
+1520 
-1526 VEETFTVSSIDGT
+1526 
-1539 PSTIK
+1539 
-1544 VTING
+1544 
-1549 TNDAATVS
+1549 
-1557 SATVAI
+1557 
-1563 DETDK
+1563 
-1568 AVTTSGTLTSTD
+1568 
-1580 VDNPDN
+1580 
-1586 AFQPDSISGTNGDL
+1586 
-1600 IIDAS
+1600 
-1605 GHWMFT
+1605 
-1611 ANSAFNQLNVGDKVE
+1611 
-1626 ETFTMSSVDGTP
+1626 
-1638 STIKVTINGT
+1638 
-1648 NDTATVSSAT
+1648 
-1658 VAIDETD
+1658 
-1665 KAVTT
+1665 
-1670 SGTLTS
+1670 
-1676 IDVDNPDNAFT
+1676 
-1687 PDSISGTNGDLTID
+1687 
-1701 ATGHWVFIANSAF
+1701 
-1714 NQLNVGDKVEET
+1714 
-1726 FTVSSIDGTP
+1726 
-1736 STIKVTINGTNDAAT
+1736 
-1751 VSSATVAIDETDKA
+1751 
-1765 VTTSGTLTSTDVD
+1765 
-1778 NPDNTFT
+1778 
-1785 PDSIGGTNGNLTIDA
+1785 
-1800 NGHWIFTANS
+1800 
-1810 AFNQLNIGD
+1810 
-1819 KVEESFT
+1819 
-1826 VSSVDGTPST
+1826 
-1836 IKVMINGTN
+1836 
-1845 DTATVSSA
+1845 
-1853 TVAIDETD
+1853 
-1861 KAVTTSGTLTSTD
+1861 
-1874 VDNPDNTFTPDSI
+1874 
-1887 SGTNGDL
+1887 
-1894 TIDANGHWA
+1894 
-1903 FTANSAFNQLNVG
+1903 
-1916 DKVEETFTVSSV
+1916 
-1928 DGTPSTIKVTINGTN
+1928 
-1943 DAATVSS
+1943 
-1950 ATVAIDETDKAVTT
+1950 
-1964 SGTLTSTDVDNP
+1964 
-1976 DNTFT
+1976 
-1981 PDSISG
+1981 
-1987 TNGDLTIDANGH
+1987 
-1999 WVFTASSSFN
+1999 
-2009 QLNVGDKVEETFT
+2009 
-2022 VSSID
+2022 
-2027 GTAST
+2027 
-2032 IKVTI
+2032 
-2037 NGTND
+2037 
-2042 KATVSTA
+2042 
-2049 TVSVDETDKAVTT
+2049 
-2062 SGTLTSTDVD
+2062 
-2072 NPDNTFTPDSITG
+2072 
-2085 TNGNLT
+2085 
-2091 IGANG
+2091 
-2096 QWTFTPNSAFNQLN
+2096 
-2110 VGDKVEETFTVT
+2110 
-2122 SVDGTPSTIKVT
+2122 
-2134 INGTNDAATVS
+2134 
-2145 SATIAIDETDKA
+2145 
-2157 VTTSGTLTST
+2157 
-2167 DVDNP
+2167 
-2172 DNTFTPDSIAGTNG
+2172 
-2186 NLTIGANGQWTFT
+2186 
-2199 ANSAF
+2199 
-2204 NQLNVGDKVEE
+2204 
-2215 TFTVSSVDGTPSTIK
+2215 
-2230 VTINGT
+2230 
-2236 NDKATVSSATVA
+2236 
-2248 IDETDKA
+2248 
-2255 VTTSGTLISNDVDNP
+2255 
-2270 DNAFT
+2270 
-2275 PDSISG
+2275 
-2281 TNGDLTIDA
+2281 
-2290 NGHWVFTA
+2290 
-2298 NSAFNQLNVGDKV
+2298 
-2311 EETFTVSSIDGTPST
+2311 
-2326 IKVTINGTNDAA
+2326 
-2338 TVSSATVAIDETDKA
+2338 
-2353 VTTSGTLT
+2353 
-2361 STDVDNPDNAFT
+2361 
-2373 PDSIS
+2373 
-2378 GTNGDLTIDANGHWT
+2378 
-2393 FTANSAFNQ
+2393 
-2402 LNVGDK
+2402 
-2408 VEETFTVS
+2408 
-2416 SVDGT
+2416 
-2421 PSTIKVTINGTN
+2421 
-2433 DAATVS
+2433 
-2439 SATVAI
+2439 
-2445 DETDKATT
+2445 
-2453 TSGTLT
+2453 
-2459 STDVDNPDNTFTP
+2459 
-2472 DSITGANGDLTI
+2472 
-2484 DANGHWAFTANSA
+2484 
-2497 FNQLNVG
+2497 
-2504 DKVEETFTVSSV
+2504 
-2516 DGTSSTIKVTIN
+2516 SSTIKV
-2528 GTNDVATVSTAT
+2528 
-2540 VSVDET
+2540 
-2546 DKAVTTS
+2546 
-2553 GTLTS
+2553 
-2558 TDVDNPDNTFTPDS
+2558 
-2572 IVGANGDLTIDAN
+2572 
-2585 GHWVFTANSAFNQ
+2585 
-2598 LNVGDKVEE
+2598 
-2607 TFTVTSVDGTPSTI
+2607 
-2621 KVTIN
+2621 
-2626 GTNDAATVSSA
+2626 
-2637 TVAID
+2637 
-2642 ETDKAVTTSGTLT
+2642 
-2655 STDVDNTD
+2655 
-2663 NTFTP
+2663 
-2668 DSVVGSNGDLTIDA
+2668 
-2682 NGHWTFTANSA
+2682 
-2693 FNQLNVGDKVEE
+2693 
-2705 TFTVSSIDGTP
+2705 
-2716 STIKVTING
+2716 
-2725 TNDAATVSSA
+2725 
-2735 TVAIDETDK
+2735 
-2744 AVTTSGTLTNTDVDN
+2744 
-2759 PDNTFTPDSISGTN
+2759 
-2773 GDLTIDTNGHW
+2773 
-2784 VFTANSTFNQLNVGD
+2784 
-2799 KVEETFTVSSIDGT
+2799 
-2813 PSTIKITIN
+2813 TIN

-2829 ISGTSAGAV
+2829 ISGTSTGVV
-2838 TEESQLQTSGSLT
+2838 TEESQLKTSGSLT
-2851 VTDVDAGQG
+2851 VTDVDAGQA

-3130 AIITGTNTG
+3130 AVITGTNTG

-3234 ILITINGTNDAPVIT
+3234 ILVTINGTNDAPVIT

-3306 PASVVLSVTDGH
+3306 PATVVLSVTDGH

-3337 INPIVPVSAT
+3337 INSIVPVNAT

-3359 TDIDTGD
+3359 TDIDAGD

-3435 PVISGVDTGALKEDV
+3435 PVISGVDTGTLKEDV
-3450 SVNPQ
+3450 SANPQ

-3477 ISHGF
+3477 VSHGF

-3546 DTAVIGGTS
+3546 DKAVIGGSNT
-3555 AGAVTEETQLQTS
+3555 GAVTEESQLQTS
-3568 GTLTVTDTDTGE
+3568 GTLTVTDVDTGE
-3580 AHFANTDIQGTLGT
+3580 AHFANTDIQGSLGT

-3651 VGGVDTASVTEKAA
+3651 VGGIDTASVTEKAA

-3728 NYYADAGSLSH
+3728 NYYADAGSLTH

-3868 GDVTHT
+3868 GGVTHT

-3990 TITVTGTNDQPS
+3990 TITVTGTNDKPT

-4007 LAHGTEDTHYQM
+4007 LAHGTEDTHYQI
-4019 QVSQFGFSDIDTGD
+4019 QASQFGFSDIDTGD
-4033 TLHSIAITDL
+4033 TLHSIAITEL

-4054 GHDVTAGQH
+4054 GHDVTTGQH
-4063 IPTADISKLQFIPAQ
+4063 IPTADISKLQFVPAQ

-4093 HDDSQEATNTLH
+4093 HTDSAEATNTLH

-4288 TVANLHADHGSILDN
+4288 TVANL
-4303 QDGTYTFTP
+4303 
-4312 TKDYNGQ
+4312 
-4319 IHFSYDVTDAH
+4319 
-4330 GGTTHTG
+4330 
-4337 ASTTLT
+4337 
-4343 ATPDGAIISEVT
+4343 
-4355 TDHVTE
+4355 
-4361 DGSHS
+4361 
-4366 SHNAGVTTE
+4366 
-4375 LANGR
+4375 
-4380 LQVVDPD
+4380 
-4387 SGENKFQYSQFGE
+4387 
-4400 STVHDPFGGMLR
+4400 
-4412 IDSMG
+4412 
-4417 NWGYSVNNANLQH
+4417 
-4430 LAQGQT
+4430 
-4436 ETVIYR
+4436 
-4442 VHSYDGTAYEL
+4442 
-4453 HIDVVGTNDAPTVT
+4453 
-4467 QVALSNG
+4467 
-4474 TEDTHYQMQA
+4474 
-4484 SQFGFTDVDSGDTL
+4484 
-4498 HSVAITDLPPATQG
+4498 
-4512 KFVLDG
+4512 
-4518 HDVTAGQHI
+4518 
-4527 PTADISKLQF
+4527 
-4537 VPAQD
+4537 
-4542 FNGDVQ
+4542 
-4548 FKYTVND
+4548 
-4555 GHDDSQEAT
+4555 
-4564 NTLHIDA
+4564 
-4571 VGDTAVITGTT
+4571 
-4582 TGDVDEGH
+4582 
-4590 GTYHDRSPNYAQLG
+4590 
-4604 MAKLTN
+4604 
-4610 DPLYT
+4610 
-4615 DGKLEII
+4615 
-4622 DPDTGEAQ
+4622 
-4630 FDTKGIGYSYHG
+4630 
-4642 TYGQLILNAD
+4642 
-4652 GNWHYK
+4652 
-4658 VTVGS
+4658 
-4663 NQQNVA
+4663 
-4669 TKIDQLGDG
+4669 
-4678 QELTDTITIYSK
+4678 
-4690 DGTAQDIVITIH
+4690 
-4702 GDNDRPYISS
+4702 
-4712 EVTLSTGTEDTA
+4712 
-4724 LTFTK
+4724 
-4729 ADLLANTVD
+4729 
-4738 VDANDAGKLSI
+4738 
-4749 ANLLVDHGSVVD
+4749 LVDHGSVVD

-4806 AATFTGDS
+4806 AATFAGDS

-4928 DPTLHSL
+4928 DPVLHSL

-5073 RTITT
+5073 RTFTT

-5103 SLLLNGN
+5103 LLLLNGN
-5110 AVTAN
+5110 AVTTN

-5132 NNNENGANYA
+5132 INNENGANYA
-5142 QFTFTANDGHKNSAG
+5142 QFTFTANDGHKNSAN

-5224 VGDDVS
+5224 VGDDIS

-5295 DITLQASGTLT
+5295 DITLQASGTLS

-5494 VTSTTVLHQ
+5494 VTSTTVPHQ
-5503 PVVTTT
+5503 PVVTAT

-5667 RTQHTGVVDAKGHY
+5667 GTQHTGVVDAKGHY

-5703 VTDTAGNS
+5703 ITDTAGNS

-6008 KTSHHG
+6008 KSSYHG

-6045 QVDQQD
+6045 QVDQPD
-6051 ATTHDQAHLDMSD
+6051 AATHDQAHLDMSD
-6064 ALEHHDANI
+6064 VLEHHDANI
-6073 NHNQDDEHHHNDI
+6073 NHNQDDEHHHHNDI